1 ADEAAVQEVKQQ
13 LQQAF
18 DVHDLGQAADFLGM
32 RIAFDRAAG
41 ILRLTQQQYIEQLL
55 QRFGLAECNPRQLPL
70 SPGTQ
75 LVKEGE
81 QLSEQHTLR
90 YRELVGGL
98 LWLSTCTRP
107 DIAFAVGQLTRY
119 MQAPTREH
127 EQAAQ
132 GVLRYLRGTARQG
145 LVFRGSC
152 SGELVGFCDSDYASC
167 KQSRRS
173 TTGYVFILSGATVS
187 VRSKLQTTVAT
198 STTEAEYQ
206 AAADATR
213 EALFL
218 RKLLHELCAVSGPVP
233 ILCDSQGAVALVKNP
248 VESQRSKHIAV
259 MHHMARERG
268 WRGEVEFSYCPTAD
282 MVADALTKAL
292 PGPKFVSLWAH
303 VTSVCNS
310 DIEKCSPFESAALRR
325 VSGEPVP
332 MMAVAVRE
340 KLGQPGVQ
348 FENWEFEM
356 KALLRQHGLGAVVK
370 APVGLEGNSRLG
382 SVSAAAASPARP
394 VGVATPAISP
404 AAAVAAAAT
413 AAVAASLTPEQDEK
427 AHAIICS
434 SVDPNKYRAL
444 CNRHESARALW
455 QALRNMHTQQ
465 VHASRQQL
473 IIKAGRQSMQ
483 SGQSVQEYWAEAQD
497 LHERI
502 NSTGAYSDTL
512 CQALLGLPPDYQ
524 QLVQSIL
531 EQPLDEQLTFE
542 QILPRLLLREQLLQN
557 SQPHAVALAAR
568 SAGGGGRPG
577 SRGQGDGSHGRG
589 RGQARGGRGFQ
600 GECWQC
606 HQRGHQAHQC
616 PNRPVSPVPRS
627 PSPSWRGA
635 PSSRSNGAGRP
646 PTPGPGGGTA
656 SGWGSSARGRD
667 SSSPNRHPGSMSRS
681 NIAYS
686 VVSKPL
692 LFGEWVIDSGCS
704 RHLTPHRELLH
715 DYQPLHEPHH
725 IIVANGGRIEAQ
737 GQGVVCFEG
746 AGGAMQLLDVLHVP
760 EADGSLV
767 SVGKATRAGGSV
779 HFTPF
784 GCSINMPGAKHSIR
798 GTQVEQDLFLLDSK
812 PVPVAGG
819 FSLAART
826 CSDPLV
832 LHHRL
837 GHPGYRQLARMLR
850 EGMVRGTSVTAAQCE
865 AAASELCEPCVMGKQ
880 TSLEARQHAGLG
892 VTATRPLMLVH
903 SDVCDVTGQYSAATP
918 DGMRYFVSL
927 LDEFSGLVAVVL
939 IKHKSDAPAALR
951 DMVTLLQ
958 RRLGHKVVYLR
969 TDRGGEYIGAET
981 QQWLRSEGITHQQTA
996 PRTPTMNGSAER
1008 VNRTIMECVR
1018 AMMLASGV
1026 PAYFWG
1032 FGVMAAAHVHN
1043 LRPVAGKPCTPH
1055 EACFGSHPDIHHLRV
1070 WGCPAWVHDSE
1081 PSSKLA
1087 SRGIKGVFVGYEEG
1101 GKAYQVWAEGRLYVS
1116 KSVVF
1121 DEQAVLRRFAPV
1133 SANRGGGSSDSN
1145 SGGGG
1150 QAGSRGE
1157 PPAAPDSS
1165 GGDGVGAGGA
1175 GGLGSSGGMESG
1187 TPDTVPALRP
1197 ALVPPERRRSE
1208 RVRKRVDFPH
1218 FVTLCYSARYESN
1231 SSSGSERE
1239 GDGSRGSRGSSGGA
1253 VSQPAEPRSFSEA
1266 MSRPDAEEWGRAM
1279 DADMASQHANQT
1291 WVLVSRQPGMSV
1303 LPGRWVLK
1311 VKWGSD
1317 GSIVKYK
1324 ARWVVKGFRQRDG
1337 VDYFEDAV
1345 FAPVKGWGL
1354 WQIDFKTAFFN
1365 SKLTDADPQIFVEQ
1379 PEGYE
1384 VGKGLVCQLQR
1395 TVYGLK
1401 QAPRAWYMCLREQLE
1416 LIGFRASAADPSL
1429 FSLCTSSGSAV
1440 HMLVYVDDCILAS
1453 ADEAAVQEVKQQ
1465 LQQAFDVHD
1474 LGQAAD
1480 FLGMRIAFDR
1490 AAGILRLTQQQYI
1503 EQLLQR
1509 FGLAECNPRQ
1519 LPLSPGTQLVKE
1531 GEQLSEQHTLRYRE
1545 LVGGLLWLSTCT
1557 RPDIAFAVGQL
1568 TRYMQA
1574 PTREH
1579 EQAAQGVL
1587 RYLRGTA
1594 RQGLVFR
1601 GSCSGELVGFCDSD
1615 YASCKQSR
1623 RSTTGYVFI
1632 LSGATVSVRSKLQ
1645 TTVATSTTEAEYQ
1658 AAADA
1663 TREALFL
1670 RKLLHELCAVSGP
1683 VPILCDSQGAVALVK
1698 NPVESQ
1704 RSKHIA
1710 VMHHMARE
1718 RGWRGEVEFSYCPTA
1733 DMVADALTKALPG
1746 PKFVSCKAGM
1756 GGPGDPVQGPGDPVQ
1771 GPGDHFTGRLASAD
1785 EAAVQEVKQQLQQAF
1800 DVHDLGQAADF
1811 LGMRIAFDRAAGILR
1826 LTQQQY
1832 IEQLLQRFGLAEC
1845 NPRQLPLSP
1854 GTQLVKEGEQLSEQ
1868 HTLRY
1873 RELVGGLLWLS
1884 TCTRP
1889 DIAFAVGQLTRY
1901 MQAPTRE
1908 HEQAA
1913 QGVLRYLRGT
1923 ARQGLVFRGSC
1934 SGELVGFCDSD
1945 YASCKQSR
1953 RSTTGYVFILSGATV
1968 SVRSK
1973 LQTTVATSTT
1983 EAEYQAAA
1991 DATREA
1997 LFLRKLLHELCAV
2010 SGPVPILCD
2019 SQGAVALVKNPVES
2033 QRSKH
2038 IAVMHHMARERGWR
2052 GEVEFSYCPTA
2063 DMVADALT
2071 KALPGPKFVSCKAGM
2086 GVG

>member
-1 ADEAAVQEVKQQ
+1 MHYLGVNLAYILWADITMHASST
-13 LQQAF
+13 L
-18 DVHDLGQAADFLGM
+18 DLPND
-32 RIAFDRAAG
+32 
-41 ILRLTQQQYIEQLL
+41 
-55 QRFGLAECNPRQLPL
+55 
-70 SPGTQ
+70 
-75 LVKEGE
+75 
-81 QLSEQHTLR
+81 
-90 YRELVGGL
+90 
-98 LWLSTCTRP
+98 
-107 DIAFAVGQLTRY
+107 
-119 MQAPTREH
+119 
-127 EQAAQ
+127 
-132 GVLRYLRGTARQG
+132 
-145 LVFRGSC
+145 
-152 SGELVGFCDSDYASC
+152 
-167 KQSRRS
+167 
-173 TTGYVFILSGATVS
+173 
-187 VRSKLQTTVAT
+187 
-198 STTEAEYQ
+198 
-206 AAADATR
+206 
-213 EALFL
+213 
-218 RKLLHELCAVSGPVP
+218 
-233 ILCDSQGAVALVKNP
+233 
-248 VESQRSKHIAV
+248 AV
-259 MHHMARERG
+259 MKQ
-268 WRGEVEFSYCPTAD
+268 T
-282 MVADALTKAL
+282 
-292 PGPKFVSLWAH
+292 LWAH
-303 VTSVCNS
+303 VTSVCDS

-325 VSGEPVP
+325 ASGEPVP

-473 IIKAGRQSMQ
+473 IIKAGRQNMQ

-502 NSTGAYSDTL
+502 NSTGTYSDTL

-557 SQPHAVALAAR
+557 SQPHAVALSAR
-568 SAGGGGRPG
+568 
-577 SRGQGDGSHGRG
+577 
-589 RGQARGGRGFQ
+589 
-600 GECWQC
+600 
-606 HQRGHQAHQC
+606 
-616 PNRPVSPVPRS
+616 
-627 PSPSWRGA
+627 
-635 PSSRSNGAGRP
+635 
-646 PTPGPGGGTA
+646 
-656 SGWGSSARGRD
+656 SARGRD
-667 SSSPNRHPGSMSRS
+667 SSSPSRHPGSMSRS
-681 NIAYS
+681 SIAYS

-692 LFGEWVIDSGCS
+692 LCGEWVIDSGCS

-837 GHPGYRQLARMLR
+837 GHPGYRQLARLLR

-1055 EACFGSHPDIHHLRV
+1055 EACFGSPPDIHHLRV

-1133 SANRGGGSSDSN
+1133 SCAPAPSDLVAPPSVGAPKGGGSAAGEQAGEQGGMEQGRMGSGGGTPAVTPTVTPARHSANRGGGSSDSN

-1150 QAGSRGE
+1150 QAGSRGG

-1175 GGLGSSGGMESG
+1175 SQGGAGGLGSSGGMETG

-1208 RVRKRVDFPH
+1208 RVRKRVEFPD

-1239 GDGSRGSRGSSGGA
+1239 GDGSRGSRRSSGGA
-1253 VSQPAEPRSFSEA
+1253 ASQPADPRSFSEA

-1279 DADMASQHANQT
+1279 DAEMASQHANQT

-1345 FAPVKGWGL
+1345 FAPVVMHTTQRLIFALAVQKGWGL
-1354 WQIDFKTAFFN
+1354 WQIDFKTAFLN
-1365 SKLTDADPQIFVEQ
+1365 SKLTDSDPQIFVAQ

-1429 FSLCTSSGSAV
+1429 FSLRTSSGSAV

-1594 RQGLVFR
+1594 GQGLVFR

-1670 RKLLHELCAVSGP
+1670 RKLLHELCAVTGP

-1704 RSKHIA
+1704 RSKHIS

-1718 RGWRGEVEFSYCPTA
+1718 RV
-1733 DMVADALTKALPG
+1733 
-1746 PKFVSCKAGM
+1746 
-1756 GGPGDPVQGPGDPVQ
+1756 
-1771 GPGDHFTGRLASAD
+1771 
-1785 EAAVQEVKQQLQQAF
+1785 
-1800 DVHDLGQAADF
+1800 
-1811 LGMRIAFDRAAGILR
+1811 
-1826 LTQQQY
+1826 
-1832 IEQLLQRFGLAEC
+1832 
-1845 NPRQLPLSP
+1845 
-1854 GTQLVKEGEQLSEQ
+1854 
-1868 HTLRY
+1868 
-1873 RELVGGLLWLS
+1873 
-1884 TCTRP
+1884 
-1889 DIAFAVGQLTRY
+1889 
-1901 MQAPTRE
+1901 
-1908 HEQAA
+1908 
-1913 QGVLRYLRGT
+1913 
-1923 ARQGLVFRGSC
+1923 
-1934 SGELVGFCDSD
+1934 
-1945 YASCKQSR
+1945 
-1953 RSTTGYVFILSGATV
+1953 
-1968 SVRSK
+1968 
-1973 LQTTVATSTT
+1973 
-1983 EAEYQAAA
+1983 
-1991 DATREA
+1991 
-1997 LFLRKLLHELCAV
+1997 
-2010 SGPVPILCD
+2010 
-2019 SQGAVALVKNPVES
+2019 
-2033 QRSKH
+2033 
-2038 IAVMHHMARERGWR
+2038 WR

>member
-1 ADEAAVQEVKQQ
+1 
-13 LQQAF
+13 
-18 DVHDLGQAADFLGM
+18 M
-32 RIAFDRAAG
+32 RMRVGSSSRIGKR
-41 ILRLTQQQYIEQLL
+41 LRRCGNEPT
-55 QRFGLAECNPRQLPL
+55 
-70 SPGTQ
+70 SPPY
-75 LVKEGE
+75 LEGN
-81 QLSEQHTLR
+81 
-90 YRELVGGL
+90 
-98 LWLSTCTRP
+98 
-107 DIAFAVGQLTRY
+107 A
-119 MQAPTREH
+119 
-127 EQAAQ
+127 
-132 GVLRYLRGTARQG
+132 TARP
-145 LVFRGSC
+145 LER
-152 SGELVGFCDSDYASC
+152 D
-167 KQSRRS
+167 R
-173 TTGYVFILSGATVS
+173 
-187 VRSKLQTTVAT
+187 TVAL
-198 STTEAEYQ
+198 Y
-206 AAADATR
+206 R
-213 EALFL
+213 PLGPL
-218 RKLLHELCAVSGPVP
+218 R
-233 ILCDSQGAVALVKNP
+233 
-248 VESQRSKHIAV
+248 R
-259 MHHMARERG
+259 
-268 WRGEVEFSYCPTAD
+268 
-282 MVADALTKAL
+282 
-292 PGPKFVSLWAH
+292 LWAH
-303 VTSVCNS
+303 VTTVCNS

-325 VSGEPVP
+325 ASGEPVA

-340 KLGQPGVQ
+340 KLGQPGVR

-356 KALLRQHGLGAVVK
+356 KALLKQHGLGAVVR

-394 VGVATPAISP
+394 
-404 AAAVAAAAT
+404 
-413 AAVAASLTPEQDEK
+413 
-427 AHAIICS
+427 
-434 SVDPNKYRAL
+434 
-444 CNRHESARALW
+444 
-455 QALRNMHTQQ
+455 
-465 VHASRQQL
+465 
-473 IIKAGRQSMQ
+473 
-483 SGQSVQEYWAEAQD
+483 
-497 LHERI
+497 
-502 NSTGAYSDTL
+502 
-512 CQALLGLPPDYQ
+512 
-524 QLVQSIL
+524 
-531 EQPLDEQLTFE
+531 
-542 QILPRLLLREQLLQN
+542 
-557 SQPHAVALAAR
+557 
-568 SAGGGGRPG
+568 
-577 SRGQGDGSHGRG
+577 
-589 RGQARGGRGFQ
+589 
-600 GECWQC
+600 
-606 HQRGHQAHQC
+606 
-616 PNRPVSPVPRS
+616 
-627 PSPSWRGA
+627 
-635 PSSRSNGAGRP
+635 
-646 PTPGPGGGTA
+646 
-656 SGWGSSARGRD
+656 
-667 SSSPNRHPGSMSRS
+667 
-681 NIAYS
+681 
-686 VVSKPL
+686 PL

-715 DYQPLHEPHH
+715 DYEPLHEPHH
-725 IIVANGGRIEAQ
+725 IIVANGSRIEAQ

-784 GCSINMPGAKHSIR
+784 GCSINMPGAEHSIR

-837 GHPGYRQLARMLR
+837 GHPGYRQLARLLR

-918 DGMRYFVSL
+918 DGMRYFVSV

-1026 PAYFWG
+1026 PAFCWG

-1055 EACFGSHPDIHHLRV
+1055 EACFGSPPDIHHLRV

-1133 SANRGGGSSDSN
+1133 SCAPAPSDLVAPPSAVAPRGGGSAAGEQGGMEQGRMGSGGGTPAVTPTVTPARHSANRGGGSSDSN

-1150 QAGSRGE
+1150 QAGSRGG

-1165 GGDGVGAGGA
+1165 GGDGVGAGWASLGGA
-1175 GGLGSSGGMESG
+1175 GGLGSSGGMETG

-1208 RVRKRVDFPH
+1208 RVRKRVEFPD

-1239 GDGSRGSRGSSGGA
+1239 GDGSRGSRGSSGA
-1253 VSQPAEPRSFSEA
+1253 AASQPAEPRSFSEA

-1279 DADMASQHANQT
+1279 DAEMASQHANQT

-1311 VKWGSD
+1311 VKRGLE

-1345 FAPVKGWGL
+1345 FAPVVMYTTQRLIFALVVQRGWGL
-1354 WQIDFKTAFFN
+1354 WQIDFKTAFLN
-1365 SKLTDADPQIFVEQ
+1365 SKLTDSDPQIFVEQ

-1384 VGKGLVCQLQR
+1384 VGRGLVCQLQR

-1401 QAPRAWYMCLREQLE
+1401 QAPRAWYLCLREQLE
-1416 LIGFRASAADPSL
+1416 QIGFRASAADPSL
-1429 FSLCTSSGSAV
+1429 FSLRTSSGSAV

-1490 AAGILRLTQQQYI
+1490 TAGILRLTQQHYI

-1509 FGLAECNPRQ
+1509 FGLAECKPRQ

-1545 LVGGLLWLSTCT
+1545 LVGGT

-1568 TRYMQA
+1568 TRYMQS

-1594 RQGLVFR
+1594 GQGLVFR

-1670 RKLLHELCAVSGP
+1670 RKLLHELCAVTGP

-1718 RGWRGEVEFSYCPTA
+1718 RV
-1733 DMVADALTKALPG
+1733 
-1746 PKFVSCKAGM
+1746 
-1756 GGPGDPVQGPGDPVQ
+1756 
-1771 GPGDHFTGRLASAD
+1771 
-1785 EAAVQEVKQQLQQAF
+1785 
-1800 DVHDLGQAADF
+1800 
-1811 LGMRIAFDRAAGILR
+1811 
-1826 LTQQQY
+1826 
-1832 IEQLLQRFGLAEC
+1832 
-1845 NPRQLPLSP
+1845 
-1854 GTQLVKEGEQLSEQ
+1854 
-1868 HTLRY
+1868 
-1873 RELVGGLLWLS
+1873 
-1884 TCTRP
+1884 
-1889 DIAFAVGQLTRY
+1889 
-1901 MQAPTRE
+1901 
-1908 HEQAA
+1908 
-1913 QGVLRYLRGT
+1913 
-1923 ARQGLVFRGSC
+1923 
-1934 SGELVGFCDSD
+1934 
-1945 YASCKQSR
+1945 
-1953 RSTTGYVFILSGATV
+1953 
-1968 SVRSK
+1968 
-1973 LQTTVATSTT
+1973 
-1983 EAEYQAAA
+1983 
-1991 DATREA
+1991 
-1997 LFLRKLLHELCAV
+1997 
-2010 SGPVPILCD
+2010 
-2019 SQGAVALVKNPVES
+2019 
-2033 QRSKH
+2033 
-2038 IAVMHHMARERGWR
+2038 WR

>member
-1 ADEAAVQEVKQQ
+1 MNGRGEDCDGLLDRIESY
-13 LQQAF
+13 F
-18 DVHDLGQAADFLGM
+18 CSPRFLS
-32 RIAFDRAAG
+32 D
-41 ILRLTQQQYIEQLL
+41 
-55 QRFGLAECNPRQLPL
+55 
-70 SPGTQ
+70 
-75 LVKEGE
+75 
-81 QLSEQHTLR
+81 
-90 YRELVGGL
+90 VGGFMGENASKL
-98 LWLSTCTRP
+98 AYETQPIQSVGRRYCCNASRLSGISNNELFTKYTAIIDEHMR
-107 DIAFAVGQLTRY
+107 DFIYKNGVSAQAVY
-119 MQAPTREH
+119 EAC
-127 EQAAQ
+127 QAAQ
-132 GVLRYLRGTARQG
+132 SSLESSISLVCLDYLMAALDYDAFIELAREHHEMALEEAGTDMEASSEPEEECGSTDEDHATELAVPVHGFAR
-145 LVFRGSC
+145 
-152 SGELVGFCDSDYASC
+152 
-167 KQSRRS
+167 
-173 TTGYVFILSGATVS
+173 
-187 VRSKLQTTVAT
+187 
-198 STTEAEYQ
+198 
-206 AAADATR
+206 AAA
-213 EALFL
+213 ALNY
-218 RKLLHELCAVSGPVP
+218 A
-233 ILCDSQGAVALVKNP
+233 Q
-248 VESQRSKHIAV
+248 
-259 MHHMARERG
+259 
-268 WRGEVEFSYCPTAD
+268 
-282 MVADALTKAL
+282 
-292 PGPKFVSLWAH
+292 LWAH
-303 VTSVCNS
+303 HTAVCNS
-310 DIEKCSPFESAALRR
+310 DIEKCSPFEPAALRR
-325 VSGEPVP
+325 ASGEPVA

-340 KLGQPGVQ
+340 KLGQPGVR

-356 KALLRQHGLGAVVK
+356 KALLKQHGLGAVVK

-404 AAAVAAAAT
+404 AVAAAAT

-434 SVDPNKYRAL
+434 SVDPTKYRAL
-444 CNRHESARALW
+444 CNRHESAKDLW
-455 QALRNMHTQQ
+455 RALRNMHTQQ

-473 IIKAGRQSMQ
+473 IIQAGRQSMQ

-502 NSTGAYSDTL
+502 NSTGVYFDTL

-524 QLVQSIL
+524 QLVQPIL

-568 SAGGGGRPG
+568 SAR
-577 SRGQGDGSHGRG
+577 
-589 RGQARGGRGFQ
+589 
-600 GECWQC
+600 E
-606 HQRGHQAHQC
+606 
-616 PNRPVSPVPRS
+616 
-627 PSPSWRGA
+627 
-635 PSSRSNGAGRP
+635 
-646 PTPGPGGGTA
+646 
-656 SGWGSSARGRD
+656 RD
-667 SSSPNRHPGSMSRS
+667 SSSPSRHPGSMSRS
-681 NIAYS
+681 SIAYS

-798 GTQVEQDLFLLDSK
+798 GTQVEQDLFLLNSK

-837 GHPGYRQLARMLR
+837 GHPGYRQLARLLR

-865 AAASELCEPCVMGKQ
+865 AAASELCEPCVKQ

-939 IKHKSDAPAALR
+939 IKHKSEAPAALR

-958 RRLGHKVVYLR
+958 RRLGHKLVYLR

-1026 PAYFWG
+1026 PAFCWG

-1055 EACFGSHPDIHHLRV
+1055 EACFGSPPDIHHLRV

-1133 SANRGGGSSDSN
+1133 SCAPAPSDLVAPPSAVAPRGGGSAAGEQGGMEQGRMGSGGGTPAVTPTVTPARHSANRGGGSSDSN

-1150 QAGSRGE
+1150 QAGSRGG

-1165 GGDGVGAGGA
+1165 GGDGVGAGWASLGGA
-1175 GGLGSSGGMESG
+1175 GGLGSSGGMETG

-1208 RVRKRVDFPH
+1208 RVRKRVEFP
-1218 FVTLCYSARYESN
+1218 
-1231 SSSGSERE
+1231 
-1239 GDGSRGSRGSSGGA
+1239 D
-1253 VSQPAEPRSFSEA
+1253 SEA

-1279 DADMASQHANQT
+1279 DAEMASQHANQT

-1311 VKWGSD
+1311 VKRGSE

-1345 FAPVKGWGL
+1345 FAPVVMHTTQRLIFALAVQRGWGL
-1354 WQIDFKTAFFN
+1354 WQIDFKTAFLN
-1365 SKLTDADPQIFVEQ
+1365 SKLTDSDPQIFVEQ

-1384 VGKGLVCQLQR
+1384 EGRGLVCQLQR

-1416 LIGFRASAADPSL
+1416 QIGFRASAADPSL
-1429 FSLCTSSGSAV
+1429 FSLRTSSGSAV

-1465 LQQAFDVHD
+1465 LQQAFDVH
-1474 LGQAAD
+1474 
-1480 FLGMRIAFDR
+1480 IAFDR

-1519 LPLSPGTQLVKE
+1519 LPLSPGTQLLKE
-1531 GEQLSEQHTLRYRE
+1531 GEQLNEQHTLRYRE

-1594 RQGLVFR
+1594 GQGLVFR

-1645 TTVATSTTEAEYQ
+1645 TIVATSTTEAEYQ

-1670 RKLLHELCAVSGP
+1670 RKLLHELCAVTGP

-1718 RGWRGEVEFSYCPTA
+1718 RV
-1733 DMVADALTKALPG
+1733 
-1746 PKFVSCKAGM
+1746 
-1756 GGPGDPVQGPGDPVQ
+1756 
-1771 GPGDHFTGRLASAD
+1771 
-1785 EAAVQEVKQQLQQAF
+1785 
-1800 DVHDLGQAADF
+1800 
-1811 LGMRIAFDRAAGILR
+1811 
-1826 LTQQQY
+1826 
-1832 IEQLLQRFGLAEC
+1832 
-1845 NPRQLPLSP
+1845 
-1854 GTQLVKEGEQLSEQ
+1854 
-1868 HTLRY
+1868 
-1873 RELVGGLLWLS
+1873 
-1884 TCTRP
+1884 
-1889 DIAFAVGQLTRY
+1889 
-1901 MQAPTRE
+1901 
-1908 HEQAA
+1908 
-1913 QGVLRYLRGT
+1913 
-1923 ARQGLVFRGSC
+1923 
-1934 SGELVGFCDSD
+1934 
-1945 YASCKQSR
+1945 
-1953 RSTTGYVFILSGATV
+1953 
-1968 SVRSK
+1968 
-1973 LQTTVATSTT
+1973 
-1983 EAEYQAAA
+1983 
-1991 DATREA
+1991 
-1997 LFLRKLLHELCAV
+1997 
-2010 SGPVPILCD
+2010 
-2019 SQGAVALVKNPVES
+2019 
-2033 QRSKH
+2033 
-2038 IAVMHHMARERGWR
+2038 WR

>member
-1 ADEAAVQEVKQQ
+1 
-13 LQQAF
+13 
-18 DVHDLGQAADFLGM
+18 
-32 RIAFDRAAG
+32 
-41 ILRLTQQQYIEQLL
+41 
-55 QRFGLAECNPRQLPL
+55 
-70 SPGTQ
+70 
-75 LVKEGE
+75 
-81 QLSEQHTLR
+81 
-90 YRELVGGL
+90 
-98 LWLSTCTRP
+98 
-107 DIAFAVGQLTRY
+107 
-119 MQAPTREH
+119 
-127 EQAAQ
+127 
-132 GVLRYLRGTARQG
+132 
-145 LVFRGSC
+145 
-152 SGELVGFCDSDYASC
+152 
-167 KQSRRS
+167 
-173 TTGYVFILSGATVS
+173 
-187 VRSKLQTTVAT
+187 
-198 STTEAEYQ
+198 
-206 AAADATR
+206 
-213 EALFL
+213 
-218 RKLLHELCAVSGPVP
+218 
-233 ILCDSQGAVALVKNP
+233 
-248 VESQRSKHIAV
+248 
-259 MHHMARERG
+259 
-268 WRGEVEFSYCPTAD
+268 
-282 MVADALTKAL
+282 
-292 PGPKFVSLWAH
+292 
-303 VTSVCNS
+303 
-310 DIEKCSPFESAALRR
+310 
-325 VSGEPVP
+325 
-332 MMAVAVRE
+332 MAVAVRE
-340 KLGQPGVQ
+340 KLGQPGVR

-356 KALLRQHGLGAVVK
+356 KALLKQHGLGAVVR

-434 SVDPNKYRAL
+434 SVDPTKYRAL

-455 QALRNMHTQQ
+455 QALRNIHTQQ
-465 VHASRQQL
+465 VHASPQQL
-473 IIKAGRQSMQ
+473 IIQAGRQSMQ

-568 SAGGGGRPG
+568 SA
-577 SRGQGDGSHGRG
+577 
-589 RGQARGGRGFQ
+589 
-600 GECWQC
+600 
-606 HQRGHQAHQC
+606 
-616 PNRPVSPVPRS
+616 
-627 PSPSWRGA
+627 
-635 PSSRSNGAGRP
+635 
-646 PTPGPGGGTA
+646 
-656 SGWGSSARGRD
+656 RGRD
-667 SSSPNRHPGSMSRS
+667 SSSPSRHPGSMSRS
-681 NIAYS
+681 SIAYS

-784 GCSINMPGAKHSIR
+784 GCSINMPGAEHSIR

-837 GHPGYRQLARMLR
+837 GHPGYRQLARLLR
-850 EGMVRGTSVTAAQCE
+850 EGMVRGTS
-865 AAASELCEPCVMGKQ
+865 Q

-903 SDVCDVTGQYSAATP
+903 NDVCDVTGQYSAATP

-939 IKHKSDAPAALR
+939 IKRKSEAPAALR

-1026 PAYFWG
+1026 PASFWG

-1043 LRPVAGKPCTPH
+1043 VRPVAGKPCTPH
-1055 EACFGSHPDIHHLRV
+1055 EACFGSPPDIHHLRV

-1087 SRGIKGVFVGYEEG
+1087 SRGIKGELWGCC
-1101 GKAYQVWAEGRLYVS
+1101 
-1116 KSVVF
+1116 
-1121 DEQAVLRRFAPV
+1121 
-1133 SANRGGGSSDSN
+1133 
-1145 SGGGG
+1145 
-1150 QAGSRGE
+1150 
-1157 PPAAPDSS
+1157 
-1165 GGDGVGAGGA
+1165 
-1175 GGLGSSGGMESG
+1175 
-1187 TPDTVPALRP
+1187 
-1197 ALVPPERRRSE
+1197 
-1208 RVRKRVDFPH
+1208 H
-1218 FVTLCYSARYESN
+1218 
-1231 SSSGSERE
+1231 
-1239 GDGSRGSRGSSGGA
+1239 
-1253 VSQPAEPRSFSEA
+1253 EA

-1279 DADMASQHANQT
+1279 DAEMASQHANQT

-1311 VKWGSD
+1311 VKRGSE

-1345 FAPVKGWGL
+1345 FAPVVMHTTQRLIFALAVQRGWGL
-1354 WQIDFKTAFFN
+1354 WQIDFKTAFLN
-1365 SKLTDADPQIFVEQ
+1365 SKLTDSDPQIFVEQ

-1384 VGKGLVCQLQR
+1384 VGRGLVCQLQR

-1401 QAPRAWYMCLREQLE
+1401 HAPRAWYMCLREQLE
-1416 LIGFRASAADPSL
+1416 QIGFRASAADPNL
-1429 FSLCTSSGSAV
+1429 FSLRTSSGSAV

-1587 RYLRGTA
+1587 R
-1594 RQGLVFR
+1594 
-1601 GSCSGELVGFCDSD
+1601 D

-1670 RKLLHELCAVSGP
+1670 RKLLHELCAVTGP

-1718 RGWRGEVEFSYCPTA
+1718 RV
-1733 DMVADALTKALPG
+1733 
-1746 PKFVSCKAGM
+1746 
-1756 GGPGDPVQGPGDPVQ
+1756 
-1771 GPGDHFTGRLASAD
+1771 
-1785 EAAVQEVKQQLQQAF
+1785 
-1800 DVHDLGQAADF
+1800 
-1811 LGMRIAFDRAAGILR
+1811 
-1826 LTQQQY
+1826 
-1832 IEQLLQRFGLAEC
+1832 
-1845 NPRQLPLSP
+1845 
-1854 GTQLVKEGEQLSEQ
+1854 
-1868 HTLRY
+1868 
-1873 RELVGGLLWLS
+1873 
-1884 TCTRP
+1884 
-1889 DIAFAVGQLTRY
+1889 
-1901 MQAPTRE
+1901 
-1908 HEQAA
+1908 
-1913 QGVLRYLRGT
+1913 
-1923 ARQGLVFRGSC
+1923 
-1934 SGELVGFCDSD
+1934 
-1945 YASCKQSR
+1945 
-1953 RSTTGYVFILSGATV
+1953 
-1968 SVRSK
+1968 
-1973 LQTTVATSTT
+1973 
-1983 EAEYQAAA
+1983 
-1991 DATREA
+1991 
-1997 LFLRKLLHELCAV
+1997 
-2010 SGPVPILCD
+2010 
-2019 SQGAVALVKNPVES
+2019 
-2033 QRSKH
+2033 
-2038 IAVMHHMARERGWR
+2038 WR

>member
-1 ADEAAVQEVKQQ
+1 MARRRAAEAEAKAQADAGAYEAQLHQLQADLQQREQQVADTQRLQHLQQQLQDLQQDELQRKEQQVAEQQQQ
-13 LQQAF
+13 LQQQQA
-18 DVHDLGQAADFLGM
+18 DMHLREQQLADQQHQVQQREQQVAQQQHQLQQQQADLQQREQQVAQQQHQLQQHQLYRLQQQLDAHSGAELQRQVPGSLRSSIFKRPRQDITLAPMPRLDEPQGAAAS
-32 RIAFDRAAG
+32 IAAAAVAAVLRAAAEAEAAGAAGGGGEGQGQQGGGQHGG
-41 ILRLTQQQYIEQLL
+41 IGKGARGQGGKGAATSSPPCTEQ
-55 QRFGLAECNPRQLPL
+55 PL
-70 SPGTQ
+70 SPRPVWDLRSHRQ
-75 LVKEGE
+75 
-81 QLSEQHTLR
+81 QFLSNSPQAWQRKLQPLLNEFQKYPVEAGAGLLDRLQQHRRMRSVVSLATGVVPSTPDQVLGGIMVESLRPVLAGIKPAPGGQRSTNQQPFNTALIMTMGRGIEQHGIKR
-90 YRELVGGL
+90 
-98 LWLSTCTRP
+98 
-107 DIAFAVGQLTRY
+107 
-119 MQAPTREH
+119 
-127 EQAAQ
+127 
-132 GVLRYLRGTARQG
+132 TARQLG
-145 LVFRGSC
+145 ITPLA
-152 SGELVGFCDSDYASC
+152 EQLE
-167 KQSRRS
+167 
-173 TTGYVFILSGATVS
+173 YVRTFFEEHSS
-187 VRSKLQTTVAT
+187 PSPMYKDVRHYYV
-198 STTEAEYQ
+198 
-206 AAADATR
+206 R
-213 EALFL
+213 
-218 RKLLHELCAVSGPVP
+218 V
-233 ILCDSQGAVALVKNP
+233 
-248 VESQRSKHIAV
+248 
-259 MHHMARERG
+259 
-268 WRGEVEFSYCPTAD
+268 TA
-282 MVADALTKAL
+282 
-292 PGPKFVSLWAH
+292 GLWAH

-455 QALRNMHTQQ
+455 QALRSMHTQQ

-502 NSTGAYSDTL
+502 NSTGAYSGTL

-568 SAGGGGRPG
+568 SAGGRGRSG
-577 SRGQGDGSHGRG
+577 SRGPRDAGQGRG

-627 PSPSWRGA
+627 PSPSWRGD
-635 PSSRSNGAGRP
+635 PSSRSSGAARP
-646 PTPGPGGGTA
+646 PTPGPGGGAA
-656 SGWGSSARGRD
+656 SGWGSSVRGRD
-667 SSSPNRHPGSMSRS
+667 SSSPSRHPGSMSRS
-681 NIAYS
+681 SIAYS

-692 LFGEWVIDSGCS
+692 LSGEWVIDSGCS

-784 GCSINMPGAKHSIR
+784 GCSINMPGAKYSIR

-837 GHPGYRQLARMLR
+837 GHPGYRQLARLLR

-1043 LRPVAGKPCTPH
+1043 LRPVAGKPCKPH
-1055 EACFGSHPDIHHLRV
+1055 EACFGSPPDIHHLRV

-1133 SANRGGGSSDSN
+1133 SCAPAPSDLVAPPSAGAPKGGDSAAGEQPGKQGGMEQGRMGSGGGTPAVTPTVTPARHSANCGGGSSDSN
-1145 SGGGG
+1145 SGGG
-1150 QAGSRGE
+1150 
-1157 PPAAPDSS
+1157 
-1165 GGDGVGAGGA
+1165 
-1175 GGLGSSGGMESG
+1175 METG

-1208 RVRKRVDFPH
+1208 RVRKRVEFPD

-1239 GDGSRGSRGSSGGA
+1239 GDGSRGSRGSRGSSGGA
-1253 VSQPAEPRSFSEA
+1253 ASQPAEPRSFSEA

-1279 DADMASQHANQT
+1279 DAEMASQHANQT

-1345 FAPVKGWGL
+1345 FAPVVMHTTQRLIFALAVQKGWGL
-1354 WQIDFKTAFFN
+1354 WQIDFKTAFLN
-1365 SKLTDADPQIFVEQ
+1365 SKLTDSDPQIFVEQ

-1401 QAPRAWYMCLREQLE
+1401 QAPRAWYMCRREQLE
-1416 LIGFRASAADPSL
+1416 QIGFRASAADPSL
-1429 FSLCTSSGSAV
+1429 FSLRTSSGSAV

-1568 TRYMQA
+1568 TRYMQS

-1594 RQGLVFR
+1594 GQGLVFR

-1670 RKLLHELCAVSGP
+1670 RKLLHELCAVTGP
-1683 VPILCDSQGAVALVK
+1683 IPILCDSQGAVALVK

-1718 RGWRGEVEFSYCPTA
+1718 RV
-1733 DMVADALTKALPG
+1733 
-1746 PKFVSCKAGM
+1746 
-1756 GGPGDPVQGPGDPVQ
+1756 
-1771 GPGDHFTGRLASAD
+1771 
-1785 EAAVQEVKQQLQQAF
+1785 
-1800 DVHDLGQAADF
+1800 
-1811 LGMRIAFDRAAGILR
+1811 
-1826 LTQQQY
+1826 
-1832 IEQLLQRFGLAEC
+1832 
-1845 NPRQLPLSP
+1845 
-1854 GTQLVKEGEQLSEQ
+1854 
-1868 HTLRY
+1868 
-1873 RELVGGLLWLS
+1873 
-1884 TCTRP
+1884 
-1889 DIAFAVGQLTRY
+1889 
-1901 MQAPTRE
+1901 
-1908 HEQAA
+1908 
-1913 QGVLRYLRGT
+1913 
-1923 ARQGLVFRGSC
+1923 
-1934 SGELVGFCDSD
+1934 
-1945 YASCKQSR
+1945 
-1953 RSTTGYVFILSGATV
+1953 
-1968 SVRSK
+1968 
-1973 LQTTVATSTT
+1973 
-1983 EAEYQAAA
+1983 
-1991 DATREA
+1991 
-1997 LFLRKLLHELCAV
+1997 
-2010 SGPVPILCD
+2010 
-2019 SQGAVALVKNPVES
+2019 
-2033 QRSKH
+2033 
-2038 IAVMHHMARERGWR
+2038 WR

>member
-1 ADEAAVQEVKQQ
+1 
-13 LQQAF
+13 
-18 DVHDLGQAADFLGM
+18 
-32 RIAFDRAAG
+32 
-41 ILRLTQQQYIEQLL
+41 
-55 QRFGLAECNPRQLPL
+55 
-70 SPGTQ
+70 
-75 LVKEGE
+75 
-81 QLSEQHTLR
+81 
-90 YRELVGGL
+90 
-98 LWLSTCTRP
+98 
-107 DIAFAVGQLTRY
+107 
-119 MQAPTREH
+119 
-127 EQAAQ
+127 
-132 GVLRYLRGTARQG
+132 
-145 LVFRGSC
+145 
-152 SGELVGFCDSDYASC
+152 
-167 KQSRRS
+167 
-173 TTGYVFILSGATVS
+173 
-187 VRSKLQTTVAT
+187 
-198 STTEAEYQ
+198 
-206 AAADATR
+206 
-213 EALFL
+213 
-218 RKLLHELCAVSGPVP
+218 
-233 ILCDSQGAVALVKNP
+233 
-248 VESQRSKHIAV
+248 
-259 MHHMARERG
+259 
-268 WRGEVEFSYCPTAD
+268 
-282 MVADALTKAL
+282 
-292 PGPKFVSLWAH
+292 
-303 VTSVCNS
+303 
-310 DIEKCSPFESAALRR
+310 
-325 VSGEPVP
+325 
-332 MMAVAVRE
+332 MAVAVRE

-370 APVGLEGNSRLG
+370 APVG
-382 SVSAAAASPARP
+382 
-394 VGVATPAISP
+394 
-404 AAAVAAAAT
+404 
-413 AAVAASLTPEQDEK
+413 
-427 AHAIICS
+427 
-434 SVDPNKYRAL
+434 
-444 CNRHESARALW
+444 
-455 QALRNMHTQQ
+455 
-465 VHASRQQL
+465 
-473 IIKAGRQSMQ
+473 
-483 SGQSVQEYWAEAQD
+483 
-497 LHERI
+497 
-502 NSTGAYSDTL
+502 
-512 CQALLGLPPDYQ
+512 
-524 QLVQSIL
+524 
-531 EQPLDEQLTFE
+531 
-542 QILPRLLLREQLLQN
+542 
-557 SQPHAVALAAR
+557 
-568 SAGGGGRPG
+568 
-577 SRGQGDGSHGRG
+577 
-589 RGQARGGRGFQ
+589 
-600 GECWQC
+600 
-606 HQRGHQAHQC
+606 
-616 PNRPVSPVPRS
+616 
-627 PSPSWRGA
+627 
-635 PSSRSNGAGRP
+635 GAGRP

-656 SGWGSSARGRD
+656 SGWVSSARGRD
-667 SSSPNRHPGSMSRS
+667 SSSPSRHPGSMSRS
-681 NIAYS
+681 SIAYP

-692 LFGEWVIDSGCS
+692 LCGEWVIDSGCS

-837 GHPGYRQLARMLR
+837 GHPGYRQLARLLR

-903 SDVCDVTGQYSAATP
+903 SDVCDVTSQYSAATP

-1055 EACFGSHPDIHHLRV
+1055 EACFGSPPDIHHLRV

-1087 SRGIKGVFVGYEEG
+1087 SRGIKGIFVGYEEG

-1133 SANRGGGSSDSN
+1133 SCAPAPSDLVAPPSAVAPRGGGSAAGEQLGKQGGMEQGRMGSGGGTPAVTPTVTPARHSANRGGGSSDSN

-1150 QAGSRGE
+1150 QAGSRGG
-1157 PPAAPDSS
+1157 PPAALDSS
-1165 GGDGVGAGGA
+1165 GGDGVGVGWASLGGA
-1175 GGLGSSGGMESG
+1175 GGLGSSGGMETG

-1208 RVRKRVDFPH
+1208 RVRKRVEFPD

-1239 GDGSRGSRGSSGGA
+1239 DDGSRGSSGGA
-1253 VSQPAEPRSFSEA
+1253 ASQPAEPRSFSEA

-1279 DADMASQHANQT
+1279 DAEMASQHANQT

-1345 FAPVKGWGL
+1345 FAPVVMHTTQRLIFALAVQKGWGL
-1354 WQIDFKTAFFN
+1354 WQIDFKTAFLN
-1365 SKLTDADPQIFVEQ
+1365 SKLTDSDPQIFVEQ

-1384 VGKGLVCQLQR
+1384 VGRGLVCQLQR

-1401 QAPRAWYMCLREQLE
+1401 QAPRAWYMCLHEQLE

-1429 FSLCTSSGSAV
+1429 FSLRTSSGSAV

-1519 LPLSPGTQLVKE
+1519 LPLSPGTQLLKE

-1545 LVGGLLWLSTCT
+1545 LVGGLLWLSTCM

-1594 RQGLVFR
+1594 GQGLVFR

-1670 RKLLHELCAVSGP
+1670 RKLLHELCAVTGP

-1718 RGWRGEVEFSYCPTA
+1718 RV
-1733 DMVADALTKALPG
+1733 
-1746 PKFVSCKAGM
+1746 
-1756 GGPGDPVQGPGDPVQ
+1756 
-1771 GPGDHFTGRLASAD
+1771 
-1785 EAAVQEVKQQLQQAF
+1785 
-1800 DVHDLGQAADF
+1800 
-1811 LGMRIAFDRAAGILR
+1811 
-1826 LTQQQY
+1826 
-1832 IEQLLQRFGLAEC
+1832 
-1845 NPRQLPLSP
+1845 
-1854 GTQLVKEGEQLSEQ
+1854 
-1868 HTLRY
+1868 
-1873 RELVGGLLWLS
+1873 
-1884 TCTRP
+1884 
-1889 DIAFAVGQLTRY
+1889 
-1901 MQAPTRE
+1901 
-1908 HEQAA
+1908 
-1913 QGVLRYLRGT
+1913 
-1923 ARQGLVFRGSC
+1923 
-1934 SGELVGFCDSD
+1934 
-1945 YASCKQSR
+1945 
-1953 RSTTGYVFILSGATV
+1953 
-1968 SVRSK
+1968 
-1973 LQTTVATSTT
+1973 
-1983 EAEYQAAA
+1983 
-1991 DATREA
+1991 
-1997 LFLRKLLHELCAV
+1997 
-2010 SGPVPILCD
+2010 
-2019 SQGAVALVKNPVES
+2019 
-2033 QRSKH
+2033 
-2038 IAVMHHMARERGWR
+2038 WR

>member
-1 ADEAAVQEVKQQ
+1 
-13 LQQAF
+13 
-18 DVHDLGQAADFLGM
+18 
-32 RIAFDRAAG
+32 
-41 ILRLTQQQYIEQLL
+41 
-55 QRFGLAECNPRQLPL
+55 
-70 SPGTQ
+70 
-75 LVKEGE
+75 
-81 QLSEQHTLR
+81 
-90 YRELVGGL
+90 
-98 LWLSTCTRP
+98 
-107 DIAFAVGQLTRY
+107 
-119 MQAPTREH
+119 
-127 EQAAQ
+127 
-132 GVLRYLRGTARQG
+132 
-145 LVFRGSC
+145 
-152 SGELVGFCDSDYASC
+152 
-167 KQSRRS
+167 
-173 TTGYVFILSGATVS
+173 
-187 VRSKLQTTVAT
+187 
-198 STTEAEYQ
+198 
-206 AAADATR
+206 
-213 EALFL
+213 
-218 RKLLHELCAVSGPVP
+218 
-233 ILCDSQGAVALVKNP
+233 
-248 VESQRSKHIAV
+248 
-259 MHHMARERG
+259 
-268 WRGEVEFSYCPTAD
+268 
-282 MVADALTKAL
+282 
-292 PGPKFVSLWAH
+292 
-303 VTSVCNS
+303 
-310 DIEKCSPFESAALRR
+310 
-325 VSGEPVP
+325 
-332 MMAVAVRE
+332 
-340 KLGQPGVQ
+340 
-348 FENWEFEM
+348 
-356 KALLRQHGLGAVVK
+356 
-370 APVGLEGNSRLG
+370 
-382 SVSAAAASPARP
+382 
-394 VGVATPAISP
+394 
-404 AAAVAAAAT
+404 
-413 AAVAASLTPEQDEK
+413 
-427 AHAIICS
+427 
-434 SVDPNKYRAL
+434 
-444 CNRHESARALW
+444 
-455 QALRNMHTQQ
+455 
-465 VHASRQQL
+465 
-473 IIKAGRQSMQ
+473 
-483 SGQSVQEYWAEAQD
+483 
-497 LHERI
+497 
-502 NSTGAYSDTL
+502 
-512 CQALLGLPPDYQ
+512 
-524 QLVQSIL
+524 
-531 EQPLDEQLTFE
+531 
-542 QILPRLLLREQLLQN
+542 
-557 SQPHAVALAAR
+557 
-568 SAGGGGRPG
+568 
-577 SRGQGDGSHGRG
+577 
-589 RGQARGGRGFQ
+589 
-600 GECWQC
+600 
-606 HQRGHQAHQC
+606 
-616 PNRPVSPVPRS
+616 
-627 PSPSWRGA
+627 
-635 PSSRSNGAGRP
+635 
-646 PTPGPGGGTA
+646 
-656 SGWGSSARGRD
+656 
-667 SSSPNRHPGSMSRS
+667 MSRS
-681 NIAYS
+681 SIAYS

-725 IIVANGGRIEAQ
+725 IIVANGSRIEAQ

-746 AGGAMQLLDVLHVP
+746 AGGAMQLLDILHVP
-760 EADGSLV
+760 EADGNLV

-784 GCSINMPGAKHSIR
+784 GCSINMPGAEHSIR

-826 CSDPLV
+826 CSDPL
-832 LHHRL
+832 
-837 GHPGYRQLARMLR
+837 
-850 EGMVRGTSVTAAQCE
+850 
-865 AAASELCEPCVMGKQ
+865 Q

-939 IKHKSDAPAALR
+939 IKHKSEAPAALR

-1026 PAYFWG
+1026 PAFLWG

-1043 LRPVAGKPCTPH
+1043 VRPVAGKPCTPH
-1055 EACFGSHPDIHHLRV
+1055 EACFGSPPDIHHLRV

-1133 SANRGGGSSDSN
+1133 PCAPAPSDLVAPPSAVAPKEGGSAAGEQPGKQGGIEQGRMGSGGGTLAVTPTVTPARHSANRGGGSSDSN
-1145 SGGGG
+1145 SGGG
-1150 QAGSRGE
+1150 
-1157 PPAAPDSS
+1157 
-1165 GGDGVGAGGA
+1165 
-1175 GGLGSSGGMESG
+1175 METG

-1208 RVRKRVDFPH
+1208 RVRKRVEFPD

-1253 VSQPAEPRSFSEA
+1253 ASQPAEPRSFSEA

-1279 DADMASQHANQT
+1279 DAEMASQHANQT

-1345 FAPVKGWGL
+1345 FAPVVMHTTQRLIFALAVQRGWGL
-1354 WQIDFKTAFFN
+1354 WQIDFKTAFLN
-1365 SKLTDADPQIFVEQ
+1365 SKLTDSDPQIFVEQ

-1384 VGKGLVCQLQR
+1384 VGRGLVCQLQR

-1416 LIGFRASAADPSL
+1416 QIGFRASAADPSL
-1429 FSLCTSSGSAV
+1429 FSLSTSSGSAV

-1509 FGLAECNPRQ
+1509 FGLTECNPRQ

-1557 RPDIAFAVGQL
+1557 RPDIVFAVGQL

-1594 RQGLVFR
+1594 GQGLFFR
-1601 GSCSGELVGFCDSD
+1601 GSCNGELVGFCDSD

-1670 RKLLHELCAVSGP
+1670 RKLLHELCAVTGP
-1683 VPILCDSQGAVALVK
+1683 IPILCDSQGAVALVK

-1718 RGWRGEVEFSYCPTA
+1718 RVWRGEVEFSYCPTA
-1733 DMVADALTKALPG
+1733 DMVADALTKALP
-1746 PKFVSCKAGM
+1746 
-1756 GGPGDPVQGPGDPVQ
+1756 D
-1771 GPGDHFTGRLASAD
+1771 
-1785 EAAVQEVKQQLQQAF
+1785 
-1800 DVHDLGQAADF
+1800 
-1811 LGMRIAFDRAAGILR
+1811 
-1826 LTQQQY
+1826 
-1832 IEQLLQRFGLAEC
+1832 
-1845 NPRQLPLSP
+1845 
-1854 GTQLVKEGEQLSEQ
+1854 
-1868 HTLRY
+1868 
-1873 RELVGGLLWLS
+1873 
-1884 TCTRP
+1884 
-1889 DIAFAVGQLTRY
+1889 
-1901 MQAPTRE
+1901 
-1908 HEQAA
+1908 
-1913 QGVLRYLRGT
+1913 
-1923 ARQGLVFRGSC
+1923 
-1934 SGELVGFCDSD
+1934 
-1945 YASCKQSR
+1945 
-1953 RSTTGYVFILSGATV
+1953 
-1968 SVRSK
+1968 
-1973 LQTTVATSTT
+1973 
-1983 EAEYQAAA
+1983 
-1991 DATREA
+1991 
-1997 LFLRKLLHELCAV
+1997 
-2010 SGPVPILCD
+2010 
-2019 SQGAVALVKNPVES
+2019 
-2033 QRSKH
+2033 
-2038 IAVMHHMARERGWR
+2038 
-2052 GEVEFSYCPTA
+2052 
-2063 DMVADALT
+2063 
-2071 KALPGPKFVSCKAGM
+2071 PKFVSCKAGM

>member
-1 ADEAAVQEVKQQ
+1 
-13 LQQAF
+13 
-18 DVHDLGQAADFLGM
+18 
-32 RIAFDRAAG
+32 
-41 ILRLTQQQYIEQLL
+41 
-55 QRFGLAECNPRQLPL
+55 
-70 SPGTQ
+70 
-75 LVKEGE
+75 
-81 QLSEQHTLR
+81 
-90 YRELVGGL
+90 
-98 LWLSTCTRP
+98 
-107 DIAFAVGQLTRY
+107 
-119 MQAPTREH
+119 
-127 EQAAQ
+127 
-132 GVLRYLRGTARQG
+132 
-145 LVFRGSC
+145 
-152 SGELVGFCDSDYASC
+152 
-167 KQSRRS
+167 
-173 TTGYVFILSGATVS
+173 
-187 VRSKLQTTVAT
+187 
-198 STTEAEYQ
+198 
-206 AAADATR
+206 
-213 EALFL
+213 
-218 RKLLHELCAVSGPVP
+218 
-233 ILCDSQGAVALVKNP
+233 
-248 VESQRSKHIAV
+248 
-259 MHHMARERG
+259 
-268 WRGEVEFSYCPTAD
+268 
-282 MVADALTKAL
+282 
-292 PGPKFVSLWAH
+292 
-303 VTSVCNS
+303 
-310 DIEKCSPFESAALRR
+310 
-325 VSGEPVP
+325 
-332 MMAVAVRE
+332 
-340 KLGQPGVQ
+340 
-348 FENWEFEM
+348 
-356 KALLRQHGLGAVVK
+356 
-370 APVGLEGNSRLG
+370 
-382 SVSAAAASPARP
+382 
-394 VGVATPAISP
+394 
-404 AAAVAAAAT
+404 
-413 AAVAASLTPEQDEK
+413 
-427 AHAIICS
+427 
-434 SVDPNKYRAL
+434 
-444 CNRHESARALW
+444 
-455 QALRNMHTQQ
+455 MHTQQ

-473 IIKAGRQSMQ
+473 IIQAGRQSMQ

-568 SAGGGGRPG
+568 SA
-577 SRGQGDGSHGRG
+577 
-589 RGQARGGRGFQ
+589 
-600 GECWQC
+600 
-606 HQRGHQAHQC
+606 
-616 PNRPVSPVPRS
+616 
-627 PSPSWRGA
+627 
-635 PSSRSNGAGRP
+635 
-646 PTPGPGGGTA
+646 
-656 SGWGSSARGRD
+656 RGRD
-667 SSSPNRHPGSMSRS
+667 SSSPSRHPGSMSRS
-681 NIAYS
+681 SIAYS

-715 DYQPLHEPHH
+715 DYQPLRKPHH

-798 GTQVEQDLFLLDSK
+798 GTQVEQDLFLLNSK

-837 GHPGYRQLARMLR
+837 GHPGYRQLARLLR

-1026 PAYFWG
+1026 PAFCWG

-1055 EACFGSHPDIHHLRV
+1055 EACFGSPPDIHHLRV

-1081 PSSKLA
+1081 PNSKLA

-1101 GKAYQVWAEGRLYVS
+1101 GKAYQVRAEGRLYVS

-1133 SANRGGGSSDSN
+1133 SCAPAPSDLVAPPSAVAPKGGGSAA
-1145 SGGGG
+1145 GEQPGE
-1150 QAGSRGE
+1150 QAQTVAGE
-1157 PPAAPDSS
+1157 VVTATAAVGDKRAVGVDPLLLQIVQAAPQ
-1165 GGDGVGAGGA
+1165 
-1175 GGLGSSGGMESG
+1175 LHYWF
-1187 TPDTVPALRP
+1187 PTVPALRP

-1208 RVRKRVDFPH
+1208 RVRKRVEFPD

-1253 VSQPAEPRSFSEA
+1253 ANQPAEPRSFSEA

-1279 DADMASQHANQT
+1279 DAEMASQHANQT

-1311 VKWGSD
+1311 VKRGSE

-1324 ARWVVKGFRQRDG
+1324 ARWVVKGFKQRDG

-1345 FAPVKGWGL
+1345 FAPVVMHTTQRLIFALAVQRGWGL
-1354 WQIDFKTAFFN
+1354 WQIDFKTAFLN
-1365 SKLTDADPQIFVEQ
+1365 SKLTDTDPQIFVEQ

-1384 VGKGLVCQLQR
+1384 MGKGLVCQLQR

-1416 LIGFRASAADPSL
+1416 QIGFRASAADPSL
-1429 FSLCTSSGSAV
+1429 FSLRTSSGSAV

-1568 TRYMQA
+1568 TRYMQS

-1594 RQGLVFR
+1594 GQGLVFR
-1601 GSCSGELVGFCDSD
+1601 GSCSGELVGFYDSD

-1670 RKLLHELCAVSGP
+1670 RKLLHELCAVTGP

-1718 RGWRGEVEFSYCPTA
+1718 RV
-1733 DMVADALTKALPG
+1733 
-1746 PKFVSCKAGM
+1746 
-1756 GGPGDPVQGPGDPVQ
+1756 
-1771 GPGDHFTGRLASAD
+1771 
-1785 EAAVQEVKQQLQQAF
+1785 
-1800 DVHDLGQAADF
+1800 
-1811 LGMRIAFDRAAGILR
+1811 
-1826 LTQQQY
+1826 
-1832 IEQLLQRFGLAEC
+1832 
-1845 NPRQLPLSP
+1845 
-1854 GTQLVKEGEQLSEQ
+1854 
-1868 HTLRY
+1868 
-1873 RELVGGLLWLS
+1873 
-1884 TCTRP
+1884 
-1889 DIAFAVGQLTRY
+1889 
-1901 MQAPTRE
+1901 
-1908 HEQAA
+1908 
-1913 QGVLRYLRGT
+1913 
-1923 ARQGLVFRGSC
+1923 
-1934 SGELVGFCDSD
+1934 
-1945 YASCKQSR
+1945 
-1953 RSTTGYVFILSGATV
+1953 
-1968 SVRSK
+1968 
-1973 LQTTVATSTT
+1973 
-1983 EAEYQAAA
+1983 
-1991 DATREA
+1991 
-1997 LFLRKLLHELCAV
+1997 
-2010 SGPVPILCD
+2010 
-2019 SQGAVALVKNPVES
+2019 
-2033 QRSKH
+2033 
-2038 IAVMHHMARERGWR
+2038 WR

>member
-1 ADEAAVQEVKQQ
+1 
-13 LQQAF
+13 
-18 DVHDLGQAADFLGM
+18 
-32 RIAFDRAAG
+32 
-41 ILRLTQQQYIEQLL
+41 
-55 QRFGLAECNPRQLPL
+55 
-70 SPGTQ
+70 
-75 LVKEGE
+75 
-81 QLSEQHTLR
+81 
-90 YRELVGGL
+90 
-98 LWLSTCTRP
+98 
-107 DIAFAVGQLTRY
+107 
-119 MQAPTREH
+119 
-127 EQAAQ
+127 
-132 GVLRYLRGTARQG
+132 
-145 LVFRGSC
+145 
-152 SGELVGFCDSDYASC
+152 
-167 KQSRRS
+167 
-173 TTGYVFILSGATVS
+173 
-187 VRSKLQTTVAT
+187 
-198 STTEAEYQ
+198 
-206 AAADATR
+206 
-213 EALFL
+213 
-218 RKLLHELCAVSGPVP
+218 
-233 ILCDSQGAVALVKNP
+233 
-248 VESQRSKHIAV
+248 
-259 MHHMARERG
+259 
-268 WRGEVEFSYCPTAD
+268 
-282 MVADALTKAL
+282 
-292 PGPKFVSLWAH
+292 
-303 VTSVCNS
+303 
-310 DIEKCSPFESAALRR
+310 
-325 VSGEPVP
+325 
-332 MMAVAVRE
+332 MAVAVRE
-340 KLGQPGVQ
+340 KLGQPGVR

-356 KALLRQHGLGAVVK
+356 KALLRQHGLGAVFK

-434 SVDPNKYRAL
+434 SVDPTKYRAL
-444 CNRHESARALW
+444 CNRHESAKALW

-473 IIKAGRQSMQ
+473 IIQAGRQSMQ

-531 EQPLDEQLTFE
+531 EQPLDEPLTFE

-568 SAGGGGRPG
+568 SA
-577 SRGQGDGSHGRG
+577 
-589 RGQARGGRGFQ
+589 
-600 GECWQC
+600 
-606 HQRGHQAHQC
+606 
-616 PNRPVSPVPRS
+616 
-627 PSPSWRGA
+627 
-635 PSSRSNGAGRP
+635 
-646 PTPGPGGGTA
+646 
-656 SGWGSSARGRD
+656 RGRD
-667 SSSPNRHPGSMSRS
+667 SSSPSRHPGSMSRS
-681 NIAYS
+681 SIAYS

-725 IIVANGGRIEAQ
+725 IIVANGSRIEAQ

-784 GCSINMPGAKHSIR
+784 GCSINMPGAQHSIR

-837 GHPGYRQLARMLR
+837 GHPGYRQLARLLR

-892 VTATRPLMLVH
+892 ITATRPLMLVH

-1026 PAYFWG
+1026 PAFCWG

-1055 EACFGSHPDIHHLRV
+1055 EACFGSPPDIHHLRV

-1133 SANRGGGSSDSN
+1133 PCAPAPSNLVAPPSAVAPKGGDSAAGEQPGEQGGMEQGRMGSGGGTPAVTPTVTPARHSANRGGGSSDSN

-1150 QAGSRGE
+1150 QAGSRGG

-1165 GGDGVGAGGA
+1165 GGDGVGAGWASLGGA
-1175 GGLGSSGGMESG
+1175 GGLGSSGGMETG

-1208 RVRKRVDFPH
+1208 RVRKRVEFPD

-1253 VSQPAEPRSFSEA
+1253 ASQPAEPRSFSEA

-1279 DADMASQHANQT
+1279 DAEMASQHANQT

-1345 FAPVKGWGL
+1345 FAPVVMHTTQRLIFALAVQRGWGL
-1354 WQIDFKTAFFN
+1354 WQIDFKTAFLN
-1365 SKLTDADPQIFVEQ
+1365 SKLTDSDPQIFVEQ

-1384 VGKGLVCQLQR
+1384 VGRGLVCQLQR

-1401 QAPRAWYMCLREQLE
+1401 QAPRAWYLCLREQLE
-1416 LIGFRASAADPSL
+1416 QIGFRASAADPSL
-1429 FSLCTSSGSAV
+1429 FSLRTSSGSAV

-1519 LPLSPGTQLVKE
+1519 LPLSPGTQLLKQ

-1594 RQGLVFR
+1594 GQGLVFR

-1670 RKLLHELCAVSGP
+1670 RKLLHELCAVTGP
-1683 VPILCDSQGAVALVK
+1683 IPILCDSQGAVALVK

-1718 RGWRGEVEFSYCPTA
+1718 RV
-1733 DMVADALTKALPG
+1733 
-1746 PKFVSCKAGM
+1746 
-1756 GGPGDPVQGPGDPVQ
+1756 
-1771 GPGDHFTGRLASAD
+1771 
-1785 EAAVQEVKQQLQQAF
+1785 
-1800 DVHDLGQAADF
+1800 
-1811 LGMRIAFDRAAGILR
+1811 
-1826 LTQQQY
+1826 
-1832 IEQLLQRFGLAEC
+1832 
-1845 NPRQLPLSP
+1845 
-1854 GTQLVKEGEQLSEQ
+1854 
-1868 HTLRY
+1868 
-1873 RELVGGLLWLS
+1873 
-1884 TCTRP
+1884 
-1889 DIAFAVGQLTRY
+1889 
-1901 MQAPTRE
+1901 
-1908 HEQAA
+1908 
-1913 QGVLRYLRGT
+1913 
-1923 ARQGLVFRGSC
+1923 
-1934 SGELVGFCDSD
+1934 
-1945 YASCKQSR
+1945 
-1953 RSTTGYVFILSGATV
+1953 
-1968 SVRSK
+1968 
-1973 LQTTVATSTT
+1973 
-1983 EAEYQAAA
+1983 
-1991 DATREA
+1991 
-1997 LFLRKLLHELCAV
+1997 
-2010 SGPVPILCD
+2010 
-2019 SQGAVALVKNPVES
+2019 
-2033 QRSKH
+2033 
-2038 IAVMHHMARERGWR
+2038 WR

>member
-1 ADEAAVQEVKQQ
+1 
-13 LQQAF
+13 
-18 DVHDLGQAADFLGM
+18 
-32 RIAFDRAAG
+32 
-41 ILRLTQQQYIEQLL
+41 
-55 QRFGLAECNPRQLPL
+55 
-70 SPGTQ
+70 
-75 LVKEGE
+75 
-81 QLSEQHTLR
+81 
-90 YRELVGGL
+90 
-98 LWLSTCTRP
+98 
-107 DIAFAVGQLTRY
+107 
-119 MQAPTREH
+119 
-127 EQAAQ
+127 
-132 GVLRYLRGTARQG
+132 
-145 LVFRGSC
+145 
-152 SGELVGFCDSDYASC
+152 
-167 KQSRRS
+167 
-173 TTGYVFILSGATVS
+173 
-187 VRSKLQTTVAT
+187 
-198 STTEAEYQ
+198 
-206 AAADATR
+206 
-213 EALFL
+213 
-218 RKLLHELCAVSGPVP
+218 
-233 ILCDSQGAVALVKNP
+233 
-248 VESQRSKHIAV
+248 
-259 MHHMARERG
+259 
-268 WRGEVEFSYCPTAD
+268 
-282 MVADALTKAL
+282 
-292 PGPKFVSLWAH
+292 
-303 VTSVCNS
+303 
-310 DIEKCSPFESAALRR
+310 
-325 VSGEPVP
+325 
-332 MMAVAVRE
+332 MAVAVRE
-340 KLGQPGVQ
+340 KLGQPGVR

-356 KALLRQHGLGAVVK
+356 KALLRQHGLGAVIR

-434 SVDPNKYRAL
+434 SVDPTKYRAL
-444 CNRHESARALW
+444 CNRHESAKGLW

-473 IIKAGRQSMQ
+473 IIQAGRQSMQ

-568 SAGGGGRPG
+568 SA
-577 SRGQGDGSHGRG
+577 
-589 RGQARGGRGFQ
+589 
-600 GECWQC
+600 
-606 HQRGHQAHQC
+606 
-616 PNRPVSPVPRS
+616 
-627 PSPSWRGA
+627 
-635 PSSRSNGAGRP
+635 
-646 PTPGPGGGTA
+646 
-656 SGWGSSARGRD
+656 RGRD
-667 SSSPNRHPGSMSRS
+667 SSSPSRHPGSMSRS
-681 NIAYS
+681 SIAYS

-725 IIVANGGRIEAQ
+725 IIVANGSRIEAQ

-767 SVGKATRAGGSV
+767 S
-779 HFTPF
+779 
-784 GCSINMPGAKHSIR
+784 HSIR

-819 FSLAART
+819 FCLAART

-837 GHPGYRQLARMLR
+837 GHPGYRQLARLLR

-903 SDVCDVTGQYSAATP
+903 SDVCDVAGQYSAATP

-1055 EACFGSHPDIHHLRV
+1055 EACFGSPTDIHHLRV

-1081 PSSKLA
+1081 PSNKLA

-1133 SANRGGGSSDSN
+1133 PCAPAPSDLVAPPSAVAPKGGGSAAGEQPGEQGGMEQGRMGSGGGTPAVTPTVTPARHSANRGGGSSDSN

-1150 QAGSRGE
+1150 QAGSRGG

-1165 GGDGVGAGGA
+1165 GGDGVGAGWASLGGA
-1175 GGLGSSGGMESG
+1175 DGLGSSGGMETG

-1208 RVRKRVDFPH
+1208 RVRKRVEFPD

-1231 SSSGSERE
+1231 ISSGSERE

-1253 VSQPAEPRSFSEA
+1253 ASQPAGPRSFSEA

-1279 DADMASQHANQT
+1279 DAEMASQHANQT

-1345 FAPVKGWGL
+1345 FAPVVMHTTQRLIFALAVQRGWGL
-1354 WQIDFKTAFFN
+1354 WQIDFKTAFLN
-1365 SKLTDADPQIFVEQ
+1365 SKLTDSDPQIFVEQ

-1416 LIGFRASAADPSL
+1416 QIGFRASAADPSL
-1429 FSLCTSSGSAV
+1429 FSLRTSSGSAV

-1594 RQGLVFR
+1594 GQGLVFR

-1623 RSTTGYVFI
+1623 RNTTGYVFI

-1670 RKLLHELCAVSGP
+1670 RKLLHELCAVTGP

-1718 RGWRGEVEFSYCPTA
+1718 RVWRGEVEFSYCPTA

-1756 GGPGDPVQGPGDPVQ
+1756 GAMDLLKNVLQTLNAMTSAQPPATTAPPTSLAPGVGPLSYAGALTAAPILPE
-1771 GPGDHFTGRLASAD
+1771 TGTSAAAAQAD
-1785 EAAVQEVKQQLQQAF
+1785 EIQRLRQQLVGATANLQASQNEAVRVRAELAEMERLQSLQNSVVGGEPAIAAIRNQYSQSARPAVNVSSGTSAALVAPVAPALSGTATPAAPTAPPAAPAGQLSLSQVAAPVTVPASLPRIKVPGPDKWTDQCLATSRVAEIF
-1800 DVHDLGQAADF
+1800 CEDLEVHCAYLRIDPADALPNFLSGKAREVWYPATRNAHILAHGTRPTWAYLRTSFKEMAGDDLRNESDMHRRRLLDPGALRMSAGSTLNAYITEFRNTLTVAGATCMAPSMLVATFIRGLTPDLQSRVVHDLALMIEPTLNDAIQAAVNAQKV
-1811 LGMRIAFDRAAGILR
+1811 L
-1826 LTQQQY
+1826 
-1832 IEQLLQRFGLAEC
+1832 
-1845 NPRQLPLSP
+1845 
-1854 GTQLVKEGEQLSEQ
+1854 
-1868 HTLRY
+1868 
-1873 RELVGGLLWLS
+1873 
-1884 TCTRP
+1884 
-1889 DIAFAVGQLTRY
+1889 FAVATNQVGRRPP
-1901 MQAPTRE
+1901 APV
-1908 HEQAA
+1908 AA
-1913 QGVLRYLRGT
+1913 FVPRKQMDRIRGFT
-1923 ARQGLVFRGSC
+1923 APAGGYPPAAPRGPYWDVSSSSSSGHRGSRH
-1934 SGELVGFCDSD
+1934 S
-1945 YASCKQSR
+1945 
-1953 RSTTGYVFILSGATV
+1953 
-1968 SVRSK
+1968 
-1973 LQTTVATSTT
+1973 
-1983 EAEYQAAA
+1983 
-1991 DATREA
+1991 
-1997 LFLRKLLHELCAV
+1997 
-2010 SGPVPILCD
+2010 
-2019 SQGAVALVKNPVES
+2019 SQGGGRPPRPPPPAAPVSDAPPRPPPGHACHHCWNPAHF
-2033 QRSKH
+2033 RDYCNLKH
-2038 IAVMHHMARERGWR
+2038 
-2052 GEVEFSYCPTA
+2052 
-2063 DMVADALT
+2063 L
-2071 KALPGPKFVSCKAGM
+2071 
-2086 GVG
+2086 

>member
-1 ADEAAVQEVKQQ
+1 
-13 LQQAF
+13 
-18 DVHDLGQAADFLGM
+18 
-32 RIAFDRAAG
+32 
-41 ILRLTQQQYIEQLL
+41 
-55 QRFGLAECNPRQLPL
+55 
-70 SPGTQ
+70 
-75 LVKEGE
+75 
-81 QLSEQHTLR
+81 
-90 YRELVGGL
+90 
-98 LWLSTCTRP
+98 
-107 DIAFAVGQLTRY
+107 
-119 MQAPTREH
+119 
-127 EQAAQ
+127 
-132 GVLRYLRGTARQG
+132 
-145 LVFRGSC
+145 
-152 SGELVGFCDSDYASC
+152 
-167 KQSRRS
+167 
-173 TTGYVFILSGATVS
+173 
-187 VRSKLQTTVAT
+187 
-198 STTEAEYQ
+198 
-206 AAADATR
+206 
-213 EALFL
+213 
-218 RKLLHELCAVSGPVP
+218 
-233 ILCDSQGAVALVKNP
+233 
-248 VESQRSKHIAV
+248 
-259 MHHMARERG
+259 
-268 WRGEVEFSYCPTAD
+268 
-282 MVADALTKAL
+282 
-292 PGPKFVSLWAH
+292 LWAH

-325 VSGEPVP
+325 ASGEPVP

-370 APVGLEGNSRLG
+370 AHVGLEGNSRLG

-444 CNRHESARALW
+444 CNRHESAKALW
-455 QALRNMHTQQ
+455 QALRSMHTQQ

-568 SAGGGGRPG
+568 SA
-577 SRGQGDGSHGRG
+577 
-589 RGQARGGRGFQ
+589 
-600 GECWQC
+600 
-606 HQRGHQAHQC
+606 
-616 PNRPVSPVPRS
+616 
-627 PSPSWRGA
+627 
-635 PSSRSNGAGRP
+635 
-646 PTPGPGGGTA
+646 
-656 SGWGSSARGRD
+656 RGRD
-667 SSSPNRHPGSMSRS
+667 SSSPSRHPGSMSRS
-681 NIAYS
+681 SIAYS

-715 DYQPLHEPHH
+715 DYHPLHEPHH
-725 IIVANGGRIEAQ
+725 IIVANGSRIEAQ

-812 PVPVAGG
+812 PVAGG

-837 GHPGYRQLARMLR
+837 GHPGYRQLARLLR

-865 AAASELCEPCVMGKQ
+865 AAATMSV
-880 TSLEARQHAGLG
+880 TSP
-892 VTATRPLMLVH
+892 VN
-903 SDVCDVTGQYSAATP
+903 TP

-996 PRTPTMNGSAER
+996 PRNPTMNGSAER

-1043 LRPVAGKPCTPH
+1043 VRPVAGKPCTPH
-1055 EACFGSHPDIHHLRV
+1055 EACFGSPPDIHHLRV

-1133 SANRGGGSSDSN
+1133 SCAPAPSDLVAPPS
-1145 SGGGG
+1145 
-1150 QAGSRGE
+1150 AG
-1157 PPAAPDSS
+1157 APK
-1165 GGDGVGAGGA
+1165 GGDSAAGEQPRKQAQTVAGEAATATAAVGDKRAVGVDPLLLQIAQ
-1175 GGLGSSGGMESG
+1175 
-1187 TPDTVPALRP
+1187 
-1197 ALVPPERRRSE
+1197 RRRSE
-1208 RVRKRVDFPH
+1208 RVRKRVEFPD

-1253 VSQPAEPRSFSEA
+1253 ASQPAEPRSFSEA

-1279 DADMASQHANQT
+1279 DAEMASQHANQT

-1317 GSIVKYK
+1317 SSIVKYK

-1345 FAPVKGWGL
+1345 FAPVVMHTTQRLIFALAVQKGWGL
-1354 WQIDFKTAFFN
+1354 WQIDFKTAFLN
-1365 SKLTDADPQIFVEQ
+1365 SKLTDSDPQIFVEQ

-1384 VGKGLVCQLQR
+1384 VGRGLVCQLQR

-1416 LIGFRASAADPSL
+1416 QIGFRASEADPSL
-1429 FSLCTSSGSAV
+1429 FSLRTSSGSAV

-1594 RQGLVFR
+1594 GQGLVFR

-1670 RKLLHELCAVSGP
+1670 RKLLHELCAVTGP

-1718 RGWRGEVEFSYCPTA
+1718 RV
-1733 DMVADALTKALPG
+1733 
-1746 PKFVSCKAGM
+1746 
-1756 GGPGDPVQGPGDPVQ
+1756 
-1771 GPGDHFTGRLASAD
+1771 
-1785 EAAVQEVKQQLQQAF
+1785 
-1800 DVHDLGQAADF
+1800 
-1811 LGMRIAFDRAAGILR
+1811 
-1826 LTQQQY
+1826 
-1832 IEQLLQRFGLAEC
+1832 
-1845 NPRQLPLSP
+1845 
-1854 GTQLVKEGEQLSEQ
+1854 
-1868 HTLRY
+1868 
-1873 RELVGGLLWLS
+1873 
-1884 TCTRP
+1884 
-1889 DIAFAVGQLTRY
+1889 
-1901 MQAPTRE
+1901 
-1908 HEQAA
+1908 
-1913 QGVLRYLRGT
+1913 
-1923 ARQGLVFRGSC
+1923 
-1934 SGELVGFCDSD
+1934 
-1945 YASCKQSR
+1945 
-1953 RSTTGYVFILSGATV
+1953 
-1968 SVRSK
+1968 
-1973 LQTTVATSTT
+1973 
-1983 EAEYQAAA
+1983 
-1991 DATREA
+1991 
-1997 LFLRKLLHELCAV
+1997 
-2010 SGPVPILCD
+2010 
-2019 SQGAVALVKNPVES
+2019 
-2033 QRSKH
+2033 
-2038 IAVMHHMARERGWR
+2038 WR

>member
-1 ADEAAVQEVKQQ
+1 
-13 LQQAF
+13 
-18 DVHDLGQAADFLGM
+18 
-32 RIAFDRAAG
+32 
-41 ILRLTQQQYIEQLL
+41 
-55 QRFGLAECNPRQLPL
+55 
-70 SPGTQ
+70 
-75 LVKEGE
+75 
-81 QLSEQHTLR
+81 
-90 YRELVGGL
+90 
-98 LWLSTCTRP
+98 
-107 DIAFAVGQLTRY
+107 
-119 MQAPTREH
+119 
-127 EQAAQ
+127 
-132 GVLRYLRGTARQG
+132 
-145 LVFRGSC
+145 
-152 SGELVGFCDSDYASC
+152 
-167 KQSRRS
+167 
-173 TTGYVFILSGATVS
+173 
-187 VRSKLQTTVAT
+187 
-198 STTEAEYQ
+198 
-206 AAADATR
+206 
-213 EALFL
+213 
-218 RKLLHELCAVSGPVP
+218 
-233 ILCDSQGAVALVKNP
+233 
-248 VESQRSKHIAV
+248 
-259 MHHMARERG
+259 
-268 WRGEVEFSYCPTAD
+268 
-282 MVADALTKAL
+282 
-292 PGPKFVSLWAH
+292 
-303 VTSVCNS
+303 
-310 DIEKCSPFESAALRR
+310 
-325 VSGEPVP
+325 
-332 MMAVAVRE
+332 MAVAVRE

-455 QALRNMHTQQ
+455 QALRSMHTQQ

-568 SAGGGGRPG
+568 
-577 SRGQGDGSHGRG
+577 
-589 RGQARGGRGFQ
+589 
-600 GECWQC
+600 
-606 HQRGHQAHQC
+606 
-616 PNRPVSPVPRS
+616 
-627 PSPSWRGA
+627 
-635 PSSRSNGAGRP
+635 GAGRP

-667 SSSPNRHPGSMSRS
+667 SNSPSRHPGSVSRS
-681 NIAYS
+681 SIAFS
-686 VVSKPL
+686 VVTKPL

-715 DYQPLHEPHH
+715 DYQPLLEPHH

-737 GQGVVCFEG
+737 GQGVVRFKG

-779 HFTPF
+779 HFTSF
-784 GCSINMPGAKHSIR
+784 GCSINMPGAKHSVR

-819 FSLAART
+819 FNLAART

-837 GHPGYRQLARMLR
+837 GHPGYRQLARLLR

-927 LDEFSGLVAVVL
+927 LDEFSGLLAVVL

-1008 VNRTIMECVR
+1008 VNRTVMECVR
-1018 AMMLASGV
+1018 AMVLASGV
-1026 PAYFWG
+1026 PASFWG

-1055 EACFGSHPDIHHLRV
+1055 EACYGSPPDIHHLRV

-1101 GKAYQVWAEGRLYVS
+1101 QGLSSVGRGPALWA
-1116 KSVVF
+1116 
-1121 DEQAVLRRFAPV
+1121 
-1133 SANRGGGSSDSN
+1133 
-1145 SGGGG
+1145 SG
-1150 QAGSRGE
+1150 ASL
-1157 PPAAPDSS
+1157 
-1165 GGDGVGAGGA
+1165 GGA
-1175 GGLGSSGGMESG
+1175 GGLDSSGGMETG

-1208 RVRKRVDFPH
+1208 RVRKRVEFPD

-1239 GDGSRGSRGSSGGA
+1239 GDGSRGSRGSSEGGA
-1253 VSQPAEPRSFSEA
+1253 SQPAEPCSFSEA

-1279 DADMASQHANQT
+1279 DAEMASQHAAQT
-1291 WVLVSRQPGMSV
+1291 WELVSRQ
-1303 LPGRWVLK
+1303 
-1311 VKWGSD
+1311 
-1317 GSIVKYK
+1317 
-1324 ARWVVKGFRQRDG
+1324 
-1337 VDYFEDAV
+1337 
-1345 FAPVKGWGL
+1345 
-1354 WQIDFKTAFFN
+1354 
-1365 SKLTDADPQIFVEQ
+1365 
-1379 PEGYE
+1379 
-1384 VGKGLVCQLQR
+1384 
-1395 TVYGLK
+1395 
-1401 QAPRAWYMCLREQLE
+1401 
-1416 LIGFRASAADPSL
+1416 
-1429 FSLCTSSGSAV
+1429 
-1440 HMLVYVDDCILAS
+1440 
-1453 ADEAAVQEVKQQ
+1453 
-1465 LQQAFDVHD
+1465 
-1474 LGQAAD
+1474 
-1480 FLGMRIAFDR
+1480 LGMVSM
-1490 AAGILRLTQQQYI
+1490 Q
-1503 EQLLQR
+1503 
-1509 FGLAECNPRQ
+1509 P
-1519 LPLSPGTQLVKE
+1519 LPPGTQPVEE
-1531 GEQLSEQHTLRYRE
+1531 GEQLSDQHTLRYRE

-1594 RQGLVFR
+1594 GQGLVFR

-1670 RKLLHELCAVSGP
+1670 RKLLHELCAVTGP
-1683 VPILCDSQGAVALVK
+1683 IPILCDSQGAVALVK

-1704 RSKHIA
+1704 RNKHIA

-1718 RGWRGEVEFSYCPTA
+1718 RVWRGEVEFSYCPTA
-1733 DMVADALTKALPG
+1733 DMVD
-1746 PKFVSCKAGM
+1746 
-1756 GGPGDPVQGPGDPVQ
+1756 
-1771 GPGDHFTGRLASAD
+1771 
-1785 EAAVQEVKQQLQQAF
+1785 
-1800 DVHDLGQAADF
+1800 
-1811 LGMRIAFDRAAGILR
+1811 
-1826 LTQQQY
+1826 
-1832 IEQLLQRFGLAEC
+1832 
-1845 NPRQLPLSP
+1845 
-1854 GTQLVKEGEQLSEQ
+1854 
-1868 HTLRY
+1868 
-1873 RELVGGLLWLS
+1873 
-1884 TCTRP
+1884 
-1889 DIAFAVGQLTRY
+1889 
-1901 MQAPTRE
+1901 
-1908 HEQAA
+1908 
-1913 QGVLRYLRGT
+1913 
-1923 ARQGLVFRGSC
+1923 
-1934 SGELVGFCDSD
+1934 
-1945 YASCKQSR
+1945 
-1953 RSTTGYVFILSGATV
+1953 
-1968 SVRSK
+1968 
-1973 LQTTVATSTT
+1973 
-1983 EAEYQAAA
+1983 
-1991 DATREA
+1991 
-1997 LFLRKLLHELCAV
+1997 
-2010 SGPVPILCD
+2010 
-2019 SQGAVALVKNPVES
+2019 
-2033 QRSKH
+2033 
-2038 IAVMHHMARERGWR
+2038 
-2052 GEVEFSYCPTA
+2052 
-2063 DMVADALT
+2063 DALT

>member
-1 ADEAAVQEVKQQ
+1 
-13 LQQAF
+13 
-18 DVHDLGQAADFLGM
+18 
-32 RIAFDRAAG
+32 
-41 ILRLTQQQYIEQLL
+41 
-55 QRFGLAECNPRQLPL
+55 
-70 SPGTQ
+70 
-75 LVKEGE
+75 
-81 QLSEQHTLR
+81 
-90 YRELVGGL
+90 
-98 LWLSTCTRP
+98 
-107 DIAFAVGQLTRY
+107 
-119 MQAPTREH
+119 
-127 EQAAQ
+127 
-132 GVLRYLRGTARQG
+132 
-145 LVFRGSC
+145 
-152 SGELVGFCDSDYASC
+152 
-167 KQSRRS
+167 
-173 TTGYVFILSGATVS
+173 
-187 VRSKLQTTVAT
+187 
-198 STTEAEYQ
+198 
-206 AAADATR
+206 
-213 EALFL
+213 
-218 RKLLHELCAVSGPVP
+218 
-233 ILCDSQGAVALVKNP
+233 
-248 VESQRSKHIAV
+248 
-259 MHHMARERG
+259 
-268 WRGEVEFSYCPTAD
+268 
-282 MVADALTKAL
+282 
-292 PGPKFVSLWAH
+292 
-303 VTSVCNS
+303 
-310 DIEKCSPFESAALRR
+310 
-325 VSGEPVP
+325 
-332 MMAVAVRE
+332 MAVAVRE
-340 KLGQPGVQ
+340 KLGQPGVR

-356 KALLRQHGLGAVVK
+356 KALLRQHGLGAVIR

-434 SVDPNKYRAL
+434 SVDPTKYRAL
-444 CNRHESARALW
+444 CNRHDSAKDLW
-455 QALRNMHTQQ
+455 RALRNMHTQQ

-473 IIKAGRQSMQ
+473 IIQAGRQSMQ

-542 QILPRLLLREQLLQN
+542 QILPRLLLREHLLQN

-568 SAGGGGRPG
+568 SARGRGRPG
-577 SRGQGDGSHGRG
+577 SRGQGEGSQGRG

-606 HQRGHQAHQC
+606 HQRGHQAQQC
-616 PNRPVSPVPRS
+616 PNRPVSPAPRS
-627 PSPSWRGA
+627 PSPSWRGT
-635 PSSRSNGAGRP
+635 PSSRSSGAARP
-646 PTPGPGGGTA
+646 PTPGPGGGAA

-667 SSSPNRHPGSMSRS
+667 SSSPSRHPGSMSRS
-681 NIAYS
+681 SIAYS

-725 IIVANGGRIEAQ
+725 IIVANGSRIEAQ

-784 GCSINMPGAKHSIR
+784 GCSINMPGAEHSIR

-837 GHPGYRQLARMLR
+837 GHPGYRQLARLLR

-903 SDVCDVTGQYSAATP
+903 NDVCDVTGQYSAATP

-939 IKHKSDAPAALR
+939 IKHKSEAPAALR
-951 DMVTLLQ
+951 DMVTHLQ

-1026 PAYFWG
+1026 PAFCWG
-1032 FGVMAAAHVHN
+1032 FGVMAATHVHN

-1055 EACFGSHPDIHHLRV
+1055 EACFGSPPDIHHLRV

-1133 SANRGGGSSDSN
+1133 PCAPAPSDLVAPPSAVAPKGGGSAVGEQPGEQGGMEQGRMGSGGGTPAVTPTVTPARHSANRGGGSSDSN

-1150 QAGSRGE
+1150 QAGSRGA

-1165 GGDGVGAGGA
+1165 GGDGVGAGWASLGGA
-1175 GGLGSSGGMESG
+1175 GGLGSSGGMETG

-1208 RVRKRVDFPH
+1208 RVRKRVEFPD

-1231 SSSGSERE
+1231 SNSGSERE
-1239 GDGSRGSRGSSGGA
+1239 GDGSRGSFGGA
-1253 VSQPAEPRSFSEA
+1253 ASQRAEPRSFSEA

-1279 DADMASQHANQT
+1279 DAEMASQHASQT
-1291 WVLVSRQPGMSV
+1291 WEHEQTAQGVSVVSQGHS
-1303 LPGRWVLK
+1303 G
-1311 VKWGSD
+1311 
-1317 GSIVKYK
+1317 
-1324 ARWVVKGFRQRDG
+1324 ARV
-1337 VDYFEDAV
+1337 
-1345 FAPVKGWGL
+1345 
-1354 WQIDFKTAFFN
+1354 
-1365 SKLTDADPQIFVEQ
+1365 
-1379 PEGYE
+1379 
-1384 VGKGLVCQLQR
+1384 
-1395 TVYGLK
+1395 GLK
-1401 QAPRAWYMCLREQLE
+1401 R
-1416 LIGFRASAADPSL
+1416 
-1429 FSLCTSSGSAV
+1429 
-1440 HMLVYVDDCILAS
+1440 
-1453 ADEAAVQEVKQQ
+1453 Q
-1465 LQQAFDVHD
+1465 LQQGA
-1474 LGQAAD
+1474 
-1480 FLGMRIAFDR
+1480 
-1490 AAGILRLTQQQYI
+1490 
-1503 EQLLQR
+1503 
-1509 FGLAECNPRQ
+1509 
-1519 LPLSPGTQLVKE
+1519 S
-1531 GEQLSEQHTLRYRE
+1531 
-1545 LVGGLLWLSTCT
+1545 
-1557 RPDIAFAVGQL
+1557 
-1568 TRYMQA
+1568 
-1574 PTREH
+1574 
-1579 EQAAQGVL
+1579 GVL
-1587 RYLRGTA
+1587 RQRLR
-1594 RQGLVFR
+1594 Q
-1601 GSCSGELVGFCDSD
+1601 
-1615 YASCKQSR
+1615 
-1623 RSTTGYVFI
+1623 
-1632 LSGATVSVRSKLQ
+1632 LQ
-1645 TTVATSTTEAEYQ
+1645 
-1658 AAADA
+1658 
-1663 TREALFL
+1663 
-1670 RKLLHELCAVSGP
+1670 AVP
-1683 VPILCDSQGAVALVK
+1683 ANSQGALALVK

-1718 RGWRGEVEFSYCPTA
+1718 RVWRS
-1733 DMVADALTKALPG
+1733 
-1746 PKFVSCKAGM
+1746 
-1756 GGPGDPVQGPGDPVQ
+1756 
-1771 GPGDHFTGRLASAD
+1771 
-1785 EAAVQEVKQQLQQAF
+1785 
-1800 DVHDLGQAADF
+1800 
-1811 LGMRIAFDRAAGILR
+1811 
-1826 LTQQQY
+1826 
-1832 IEQLLQRFGLAEC
+1832 
-1845 NPRQLPLSP
+1845 
-1854 GTQLVKEGEQLSEQ
+1854 
-1868 HTLRY
+1868 
-1873 RELVGGLLWLS
+1873 
-1884 TCTRP
+1884 
-1889 DIAFAVGQLTRY
+1889 
-1901 MQAPTRE
+1901 
-1908 HEQAA
+1908 
-1913 QGVLRYLRGT
+1913 
-1923 ARQGLVFRGSC
+1923 
-1934 SGELVGFCDSD
+1934 
-1945 YASCKQSR
+1945 
-1953 RSTTGYVFILSGATV
+1953 
-1968 SVRSK
+1968 
-1973 LQTTVATSTT
+1973 
-1983 EAEYQAAA
+1983 
-1991 DATREA
+1991 
-1997 LFLRKLLHELCAV
+1997 
-2010 SGPVPILCD
+2010 
-2019 SQGAVALVKNPVES
+2019 
-2033 QRSKH
+2033 
-2038 IAVMHHMARERGWR
+2038 
-2052 GEVEFSYCPTA
+2052 EVEFSYCPTA

>member
-1 ADEAAVQEVKQQ
+1 
-13 LQQAF
+13 
-18 DVHDLGQAADFLGM
+18 
-32 RIAFDRAAG
+32 
-41 ILRLTQQQYIEQLL
+41 
-55 QRFGLAECNPRQLPL
+55 
-70 SPGTQ
+70 
-75 LVKEGE
+75 
-81 QLSEQHTLR
+81 
-90 YRELVGGL
+90 
-98 LWLSTCTRP
+98 
-107 DIAFAVGQLTRY
+107 
-119 MQAPTREH
+119 
-127 EQAAQ
+127 
-132 GVLRYLRGTARQG
+132 
-145 LVFRGSC
+145 
-152 SGELVGFCDSDYASC
+152 
-167 KQSRRS
+167 
-173 TTGYVFILSGATVS
+173 
-187 VRSKLQTTVAT
+187 
-198 STTEAEYQ
+198 
-206 AAADATR
+206 
-213 EALFL
+213 
-218 RKLLHELCAVSGPVP
+218 
-233 ILCDSQGAVALVKNP
+233 
-248 VESQRSKHIAV
+248 
-259 MHHMARERG
+259 
-268 WRGEVEFSYCPTAD
+268 
-282 MVADALTKAL
+282 
-292 PGPKFVSLWAH
+292 
-303 VTSVCNS
+303 
-310 DIEKCSPFESAALRR
+310 
-325 VSGEPVP
+325 
-332 MMAVAVRE
+332 MAVAVRE
-340 KLGQPGVQ
+340 KLGQPGVR
-348 FENWEFEM
+348 FENWEFEV
-356 KALLRQHGLGAVVK
+356 KALLKQHGLGAVVR

-434 SVDPNKYRAL
+434 SVDPTKYRAL
-444 CNRHESARALW
+444 CNRHESAKALW
-455 QALRNMHTQQ
+455 QALRNMHTQ
-465 VHASRQQL
+465 
-473 IIKAGRQSMQ
+473 
-483 SGQSVQEYWAEAQD
+483 QD

-568 SAGGGGRPG
+568 SA
-577 SRGQGDGSHGRG
+577 
-589 RGQARGGRGFQ
+589 
-600 GECWQC
+600 
-606 HQRGHQAHQC
+606 
-616 PNRPVSPVPRS
+616 
-627 PSPSWRGA
+627 
-635 PSSRSNGAGRP
+635 
-646 PTPGPGGGTA
+646 
-656 SGWGSSARGRD
+656 RGRD
-667 SSSPNRHPGSMSRS
+667 SSSPSRHPGSMSRS
-681 NIAYS
+681 SIAYS

-746 AGGAMQLLDVLHVP
+746 AGGAMQLLDVMHVP

-784 GCSINMPGAKHSIR
+784 GCSINMPGAEHSIR

-837 GHPGYRQLARMLR
+837 GHPGYRQLARLLR

-1026 PAYFWG
+1026 PTFFWG

-1055 EACFGSHPDIHHLRV
+1055 EACFGSPPDIHHLRV

-1133 SANRGGGSSDSN
+1133 PCTPAPSDLVAPPSAVSPKGGGSAAGEQPGEQAQTAA
-1145 SGGGG
+1145 GGAASATAAVGDKRAVG
-1150 QAGSRGE
+1150 VD
-1157 PPAAPDSS
+1157 PLAAPDSS
-1165 GGDGVGAGGA
+1165 GGDGVGAGWASLGGA
-1175 GGLGSSGGMESG
+1175 GGLGSSGGMKTG

-1208 RVRKRVDFPH
+1208 RVRKRVEFPD
-1218 FVTLCYSARYESN
+1218 FVTLCYSALYESN

-1253 VSQPAEPRSFSEA
+1253 ASQPAEPRSFSEA

-1279 DADMASQHANQT
+1279 DAEMASQHANQT

-1345 FAPVKGWGL
+1345 FAPVVMHTTQRLIFALAVQRGWGL
-1354 WQIDFKTAFFN
+1354 WQIDFKTAFLN
-1365 SKLTDADPQIFVEQ
+1365 SKLTDSDPQIFVEQ

-1384 VGKGLVCQLQR
+1384 VGRGLVCQLQR

-1416 LIGFRASAADPSL
+1416 QIGFRASAADPSL
-1429 FSLCTSSGSAV
+1429 FSLRTSSGSAV

-1557 RPDIAFAVGQL
+1557 RPDIAFAVSQL

-1574 PTREH
+1574 PTRVH
-1579 EQAAQGVL
+1579 EQAAQG
-1587 RYLRGTA
+1587 
-1594 RQGLVFR
+1594 
-1601 GSCSGELVGFCDSD
+1601 
-1615 YASCKQSR
+1615 QSR

-1670 RKLLHELCAVSGP
+1670 RKLLHELCAVTGP
-1683 VPILCDSQGAVALVK
+1683 IPILCDSQGAVALVK

-1718 RGWRGEVEFSYCPTA
+1718 RV
-1733 DMVADALTKALPG
+1733 
-1746 PKFVSCKAGM
+1746 
-1756 GGPGDPVQGPGDPVQ
+1756 
-1771 GPGDHFTGRLASAD
+1771 
-1785 EAAVQEVKQQLQQAF
+1785 
-1800 DVHDLGQAADF
+1800 
-1811 LGMRIAFDRAAGILR
+1811 
-1826 LTQQQY
+1826 
-1832 IEQLLQRFGLAEC
+1832 
-1845 NPRQLPLSP
+1845 
-1854 GTQLVKEGEQLSEQ
+1854 
-1868 HTLRY
+1868 
-1873 RELVGGLLWLS
+1873 
-1884 TCTRP
+1884 
-1889 DIAFAVGQLTRY
+1889 
-1901 MQAPTRE
+1901 
-1908 HEQAA
+1908 
-1913 QGVLRYLRGT
+1913 
-1923 ARQGLVFRGSC
+1923 
-1934 SGELVGFCDSD
+1934 
-1945 YASCKQSR
+1945 
-1953 RSTTGYVFILSGATV
+1953 
-1968 SVRSK
+1968 
-1973 LQTTVATSTT
+1973 
-1983 EAEYQAAA
+1983 
-1991 DATREA
+1991 
-1997 LFLRKLLHELCAV
+1997 
-2010 SGPVPILCD
+2010 
-2019 SQGAVALVKNPVES
+2019 
-2033 QRSKH
+2033 
-2038 IAVMHHMARERGWR
+2038 WR

>member
-1 ADEAAVQEVKQQ
+1 
-13 LQQAF
+13 
-18 DVHDLGQAADFLGM
+18 
-32 RIAFDRAAG
+32 
-41 ILRLTQQQYIEQLL
+41 
-55 QRFGLAECNPRQLPL
+55 
-70 SPGTQ
+70 
-75 LVKEGE
+75 
-81 QLSEQHTLR
+81 
-90 YRELVGGL
+90 
-98 LWLSTCTRP
+98 
-107 DIAFAVGQLTRY
+107 
-119 MQAPTREH
+119 
-127 EQAAQ
+127 
-132 GVLRYLRGTARQG
+132 
-145 LVFRGSC
+145 
-152 SGELVGFCDSDYASC
+152 
-167 KQSRRS
+167 
-173 TTGYVFILSGATVS
+173 
-187 VRSKLQTTVAT
+187 
-198 STTEAEYQ
+198 
-206 AAADATR
+206 
-213 EALFL
+213 
-218 RKLLHELCAVSGPVP
+218 
-233 ILCDSQGAVALVKNP
+233 
-248 VESQRSKHIAV
+248 
-259 MHHMARERG
+259 
-268 WRGEVEFSYCPTAD
+268 
-282 MVADALTKAL
+282 
-292 PGPKFVSLWAH
+292 
-303 VTSVCNS
+303 
-310 DIEKCSPFESAALRR
+310 
-325 VSGEPVP
+325 
-332 MMAVAVRE
+332 MAVAVRE

-370 APVGLEGNSRLG
+370 ASVGLEGNSRLG

-455 QALRNMHTQQ
+455 QALRSMHTQQ

-557 SQPHAVALAAR
+557 SQPHAVAIAAR
-568 SAGGGGRPG
+568 
-577 SRGQGDGSHGRG
+577 
-589 RGQARGGRGFQ
+589 
-600 GECWQC
+600 
-606 HQRGHQAHQC
+606 
-616 PNRPVSPVPRS
+616 
-627 PSPSWRGA
+627 GA
-635 PSSRSNGAGRP
+635 ARP
-646 PTPGPGGGTA
+646 PTPGPGGGA
-656 SGWGSSARGRD
+656 AFGWGSSARGRD
-667 SSSPNRHPGSMSRS
+667 SSSPSRHPGSMSRS
-681 NIAYS
+681 SIAYS

-704 RHLTPHRELLH
+704 WHLTPHRELLH
-715 DYQPLHEPHH
+715 DYQPLHEPHL

-837 GHPGYRQLARMLR
+837 GHPGYRQLARLLR

-1026 PAYFWG
+1026 PAFLWG

-1055 EACFGSHPDIHHLRV
+1055 EACFGSPPDIHHLRV

-1087 SRGIKGVFVGYEEG
+1087 SRSIKGVFVGYEEG

-1133 SANRGGGSSDSN
+1133 SCAPAPSDLVAPSSAVAPRGGGSAAGEQPGKQGGMEQGRMGSGGGTPAVTPTVTPAQLSANRGGGSSDSN

-1150 QAGSRGE
+1150 QAGSRGG

-1175 GGLGSSGGMESG
+1175 GGLGSSGGMETG

-1208 RVRKRVDFPH
+1208 RVRKRVEFPD

-1239 GDGSRGSRGSSGGA
+1239 GDGSRGSRGSSGGVA
-1253 VSQPAEPRSFSEA
+1253 SQPAEPRSFSEA

-1279 DADMASQHANQT
+1279 DAEMASQHANQT

-1345 FAPVKGWGL
+1345 FAPVVMHTTQRLIFALAVQRGWGL
-1354 WQIDFKTAFFN
+1354 WQIDFKTAFLN
-1365 SKLTDADPQIFVEQ
+1365 SKLTDSDPQIFVEQ

-1416 LIGFRASAADPSL
+1416 QIGFRASAADPSL
-1429 FSLCTSSGSAV
+1429 FSLRTSSGSAV

-1453 ADEAAVQEVKQQ
+1453 ADEAA
-1465 LQQAFDVHD
+1465 
-1474 LGQAAD
+1474 
-1480 FLGMRIAFDR
+1480 
-1490 AAGILRLTQQQYI
+1490 
-1503 EQLLQR
+1503 
-1509 FGLAECNPRQ
+1509 
-1519 LPLSPGTQLVKE
+1519 
-1531 GEQLSEQHTLRYRE
+1531 
-1545 LVGGLLWLSTCT
+1545 
-1557 RPDIAFAVGQL
+1557 
-1568 TRYMQA
+1568 
-1574 PTREH
+1574 
-1579 EQAAQGVL
+1579 
-1587 RYLRGTA
+1587 
-1594 RQGLVFR
+1594 
-1601 GSCSGELVGFCDSD
+1601 GFCDSD

-1718 RGWRGEVEFSYCPTA
+1718 RV
-1733 DMVADALTKALPG
+1733 
-1746 PKFVSCKAGM
+1746 
-1756 GGPGDPVQGPGDPVQ
+1756 
-1771 GPGDHFTGRLASAD
+1771 
-1785 EAAVQEVKQQLQQAF
+1785 
-1800 DVHDLGQAADF
+1800 
-1811 LGMRIAFDRAAGILR
+1811 
-1826 LTQQQY
+1826 
-1832 IEQLLQRFGLAEC
+1832 
-1845 NPRQLPLSP
+1845 
-1854 GTQLVKEGEQLSEQ
+1854 
-1868 HTLRY
+1868 
-1873 RELVGGLLWLS
+1873 
-1884 TCTRP
+1884 
-1889 DIAFAVGQLTRY
+1889 
-1901 MQAPTRE
+1901 
-1908 HEQAA
+1908 
-1913 QGVLRYLRGT
+1913 
-1923 ARQGLVFRGSC
+1923 
-1934 SGELVGFCDSD
+1934 
-1945 YASCKQSR
+1945 
-1953 RSTTGYVFILSGATV
+1953 
-1968 SVRSK
+1968 
-1973 LQTTVATSTT
+1973 
-1983 EAEYQAAA
+1983 
-1991 DATREA
+1991 
-1997 LFLRKLLHELCAV
+1997 
-2010 SGPVPILCD
+2010 
-2019 SQGAVALVKNPVES
+2019 
-2033 QRSKH
+2033 
-2038 IAVMHHMARERGWR
+2038 WR